1 MLQGKFVHLHVHSEF
16 SLLDGA
22 NRIKDLPVRAKE
34 LGMNAMAITDHG
46 AMFGAIDF
54 YKACKAN
61 DIKPIIG
68 CEVYVAPRNRKDKD
82 PNLDARYS
90 HLILLAK
97 DNQGY
102 KNLATLVSLGYTEG
116 FYYKPRI
123 DHEIIEKYH
132 EGIICLSACLAG
144 EVNQAILAND
154 MEKAKEVALWYKSIF
169 GEDYYLEIQNNG
181 IKEQVLANQKLIQLA
196 RELDIPLVATNDAH
210 YLKREDAYN
219 HEVLLCIQ
227 TGKRMTDEDRMKFD
241 TDELYVKSPE
251 EMSDYFKNVP
261 DAIENTVKIAEKCN
275 VEFEF
280 GHTILPNYDVP
291 QEFATHYDYLEKLT
305 YDGLKNRYGENP
317 SKEILERTEYELSVI
332 KKMGYVDYFL
342 IVWDYIHY
350 AKTHNIPVG
359 PGRGSGAGSIVAYS
373 IEITDIDPIQYNL
386 IFERFLN
393 PERISMPD
401 FDVDFCYEKRDKV
414 IEYVEQ
420 KYGKDHVS
428 QIITFGTMS
437 ARMVIRDVARVLD
450 MPYAE
455 ADKLAKMIPNEI
467 HITIKKAMEQN
478 KELKELYD
486 TDEEIK
492 KMLNIAMALEGM
504 PRQAST
510 HACGIVITKEPV
522 VSYVPLY
529 VRDGAISTQYIMT
542 TLEELGLLKMDFLA
556 LEKLNIIS
564 KVSKKIKN
572 FNINNIPLDD
582 KKTLK
587 IFYDADTDDIFQ
599 FESSYAKSVLDKLK
613 ITSFNELTVSLALVR
628 PGANKQIDE
637 YLKNKKEGINLTGD
651 LADIL
656 GATYGT
662 IIYQEQVM
670 KIFEKVGGYSLFE
683 ADDIRVAISK
693 KKEDII
699 NAQHDK
705 FVSGG
710 IKNGYS
716 KEFVEKLFNKIKE
729 FGGYGFNKSHSVAYA
744 LVSYQMAYLK
754 ANYPKEFMFYL
765 LENNKDISKCEKI
778 LSSLKNSGYKLLK
791 PNINYSIDKY
801 AEKNGYILL
810 PLNIIRGLNDDI
822 ISKIIRVRE
831 NGFNDIFDFF
841 VKTNSFLNNETY
853 LILIK
858 SGALDIFKIN
868 KQTMIKNIDV
878 ILNYASIYSDGLGKP
893 ILIKY
898 PEYDEAT
905 LREFEVLSY
914 GMYITNHPCSKY
926 KDVIKVE
933 NIKNYLFKN
942 INMVLLI
949 KNIRTIKDKKGG
961 EMAFLECEDETGK
974 VNLTMFSSLYAKNND
989 LKVNELIRVNVKVS
1003 KRFDKLNVLV
1013 NNIKRK

>member
-1 MLQGKFVHLHVHSEF
+1 MKEKKLIPLKITTEY
-16 SLLDGA
+16 SLLKSL
-22 NRIKDLPVRAKE
+22 IKLPDLISFLLENNIKE
-34 LGMNAMAITDHG
+34 CAICDENLNG
-46 AMFGAIDF
+46 FMDF
-54 YKACKAN
+54 YLKCKEN
-61 DIKPIIG
+61 NIKPIIG
-68 CEVYVAPRNRKDKD
+68 LDTVYESMHIYVYAKNYLGYQELLKIDYLKDNMNLSYLENSNLLVIIPFKSIDIYEKLKYKDNVYIGFCNDIEKNNALLISDKIVYVDNVRCLFKKDISYLKYLKML
-82 PNLDARYS
+82 N
-90 HLILLAK
+90 
-97 DNQGY
+97 DNFVY
-102 KNLATLVSLGYTEG
+102 NDNA
-116 FYYKPRI
+116 YYKT
-123 DHEIIEKYH
+123 
-132 EGIICLSACLAG
+132 S
-144 EVNQAILAND
+144 
-154 MEKAKEVALWYKSIF
+154 SF
-169 GEDYYLEIQNNG
+169 EDIQTTYEFSKQINLEIPFDKKYIPKYNNSDNNYEYLKKLCILG
-181 IKEQVLANQKLIQLA
+181 LNKRFNGKVSNKYKERILY
-196 RELDIPLVATNDAH
+196 ELD
-210 YLKREDAYN
+210 
-219 HEVLLCIQ
+219 
-227 TGKRMTDEDRMKFD
+227 
-241 TDELYVKSPE
+241 
-251 EMSDYFKNVP
+251 
-261 DAIENTVKIAEKCN
+261 
-275 VEFEF
+275 
-280 GHTILPNYDVP
+280 
-291 QEFATHYDYLEKLT
+291 
-305 YDGLKNRYGENP
+305 
-317 SKEILERTEYELSVI
+317 VI
-332 KKMGYVDYFL
+332 NKMGFVDYFL
-342 IVWDYIHY
+342 IVYDYVLY
-350 AKTHNIPVG
+350 AKKNDIFVG
-359 PGRGSGAGSIVAYS
+359 PGRGSAAGSLVSYS
-373 IEITDIDPIQYNL
+373 LGITNIDPIKYDL
-386 IFERFLN
+386 LFERFLN
-393 PERISMPD
+393 INRKKMPD
-401 FDVDFCYEKRDKV
+401 IDIDFESDKRINM
-414 IEYVEQ
+414 IEYVKN
-420 KYGKDHVS
+420 KYGFDKVAVGL
-428 QIITFGTMS
+428 TFNNYK
-437 ARMVIRDVARVLD
+437 AKLILRD
-450 MPYAE
+450 
-455 ADKLAKMIPNEI
+455 LAKLLKVDSNVFDKFIKNINSSLSLKENYQNEKV
-467 HITIKKAMEQN
+467 KKYIEMYS
-478 KELKELYD
+478 ELKNLYD
-486 TDEEIK
+486 ISYH
-492 KMLNIAMALEGM
+492 LEGLKKNT
-504 PRQAST
+504 ST
-510 HACGIVITKEPV
+510 HAAGVIISSEKLGKIIPISNEDGTLKTGIEMP
-522 VSYVPLY
+522 Y
-529 VRDGAISTQYIMT
+529 
-542 TLEELGLLKMDFLA
+542 LEKMGLLKMDFLA

-613 ITSFNELTVSLALVR
+613 ITSFNELIVSLALVR

-656 GATYGT
+656 GSTYGT

-778 LSSLKNSGYKLLK
+778 LSLLKNSGYKLLK

-810 PLNIIRGLNDDI
+810 PFNIIRGLNDDI

-841 VKTNSFLNNETY
+841 VKTNSFLNKETY

-898 PEYDEAT
+898 PEYDDTT
-905 LREFEVLSY
+905 LREFEILSY

-949 KNIRTIKDKKGG
+949 KSIRTIKDKKGG

-989 LKVNELIRVNVKVS
+989 LKANELIIVNVKVS

>member
-1 MLQGKFVHLHVHSEF
+1 MKEKKLIPLKITTEY
-16 SLLDGA
+16 SLLKSL
-22 NRIKDLPVRAKE
+22 IKLPDLISFLLENNIKE
-34 LGMNAMAITDHG
+34 CAICDENLNG
-46 AMFGAIDF
+46 FMDF
-54 YKACKAN
+54 YLKCKEN
-61 DIKPIIG
+61 NIKPIIG
-68 CEVYVAPRNRKDKD
+68 LDTVYESMHIYVYAKNYLGYQELLKIDYLKDNMNLSYLENSNLLVIIPFKSIDIYEKLKYKDNVYIGFCNDIEKNNALLISDKIVYVDNVRCLFKKDISYLKYLKML
-82 PNLDARYS
+82 N
-90 HLILLAK
+90 
-97 DNQGY
+97 DNFVY
-102 KNLATLVSLGYTEG
+102 NDNA
-116 FYYKPRI
+116 YYKT
-123 DHEIIEKYH
+123 
-132 EGIICLSACLAG
+132 S
-144 EVNQAILAND
+144 
-154 MEKAKEVALWYKSIF
+154 SF
-169 GEDYYLEIQNNG
+169 EDIQTTYEFSKQINLEIPFDRKYIPKYNNSDNNYEYLKKLCILG
-181 IKEQVLANQKLIQLA
+181 LNKRFNGKVSNKYKERILY
-196 RELDIPLVATNDAH
+196 ELD
-210 YLKREDAYN
+210 
-219 HEVLLCIQ
+219 
-227 TGKRMTDEDRMKFD
+227 
-241 TDELYVKSPE
+241 
-251 EMSDYFKNVP
+251 
-261 DAIENTVKIAEKCN
+261 
-275 VEFEF
+275 
-280 GHTILPNYDVP
+280 
-291 QEFATHYDYLEKLT
+291 
-305 YDGLKNRYGENP
+305 
-317 SKEILERTEYELSVI
+317 VI
-332 KKMGYVDYFL
+332 NKMGFVDYFL
-342 IVWDYIHY
+342 IVYDYVLY
-350 AKTHNIPVG
+350 AKKNDIFVG
-359 PGRGSGAGSIVAYS
+359 PGRGSAAGSLVSYS
-373 IEITDIDPIQYNL
+373 LGITNIDPIKYDL
-386 IFERFLN
+386 LFERFLN
-393 PERISMPD
+393 INRKKMPD
-401 FDVDFCYEKRDKV
+401 IDIDFESDKRINM
-414 IEYVEQ
+414 IEYVKN
-420 KYGKDHVS
+420 KYGFDKVAVGL
-428 QIITFGTMS
+428 TFNNYK
-437 ARMVIRDVARVLD
+437 AKLILRD
-450 MPYAE
+450 
-455 ADKLAKMIPNEI
+455 LAKILKVDSNVFDKFIKNINSSLSLKENYQNEKV
-467 HITIKKAMEQN
+467 KKYIEMYS
-478 KELKELYD
+478 ELKNLYD
-486 TDEEIK
+486 ISYH
-492 KMLNIAMALEGM
+492 LEGLKKNT
-504 PRQAST
+504 ST
-510 HACGIVITKEPV
+510 HAAGVIISSEKLGKIIPISNEDGTLKTGIEMP
-522 VSYVPLY
+522 Y
-529 VRDGAISTQYIMT
+529 
-542 TLEELGLLKMDFLA
+542 LEKMGLLKMDFLA

-841 VKTNSFLNNETY
+841 VKTNSFLNKETY

-898 PEYDEAT
+898 PEYDDAT
-905 LREFEVLSY
+905 LREFEILSY

-949 KNIRTIKDKKGG
+949 KSIQTIKDKKGG

-989 LKVNELIRVNVKVS
+989 LKANELIIVNVKVS

>member
-1 MLQGKFVHLHVHSEF
+1 MKEKKLIPLKITTEY
-16 SLLDGA
+16 SLLKSL
-22 NRIKDLPVRAKE
+22 IKLPDLISFLLENNIKE
-34 LGMNAMAITDHG
+34 CAICDENLNG
-46 AMFGAIDF
+46 FMDF
-54 YKACKAN
+54 YLKCKKN
-61 DIKPIIG
+61 NIKPIIG
-68 CEVYVAPRNRKDKD
+68 LDTVYESMHIYVYAKNYLGYQELLKIDYLKDNMNLSYLENSNLLVIIPFKSIDIYEKLKYKDNVYIGFCNDIEKNNALLISDKIVYVDNVRCLFKKDISYLKYLKML
-82 PNLDARYS
+82 N
-90 HLILLAK
+90 
-97 DNQGY
+97 DNFVY
-102 KNLATLVSLGYTEG
+102 NDNA
-116 FYYKPRI
+116 YYKT
-123 DHEIIEKYH
+123 
-132 EGIICLSACLAG
+132 S
-144 EVNQAILAND
+144 
-154 MEKAKEVALWYKSIF
+154 SF
-169 GEDYYLEIQNNG
+169 EDIQTTYEFSKQINLEIPFDKKYIPKYNNSDNNYEYLKKLCILG
-181 IKEQVLANQKLIQLA
+181 LNKRFNGKVSNKYKERILY
-196 RELDIPLVATNDAH
+196 ELD
-210 YLKREDAYN
+210 
-219 HEVLLCIQ
+219 
-227 TGKRMTDEDRMKFD
+227 
-241 TDELYVKSPE
+241 
-251 EMSDYFKNVP
+251 
-261 DAIENTVKIAEKCN
+261 
-275 VEFEF
+275 
-280 GHTILPNYDVP
+280 
-291 QEFATHYDYLEKLT
+291 
-305 YDGLKNRYGENP
+305 
-317 SKEILERTEYELSVI
+317 VI
-332 KKMGYVDYFL
+332 NKMGFVDYFL
-342 IVWDYIHY
+342 IVYDYVLY
-350 AKTHNIPVG
+350 AKKNDIFVG
-359 PGRGSGAGSIVAYS
+359 PGRGSAAGSLVSYS
-373 IEITDIDPIQYNL
+373 LGITNIDPIKYDL
-386 IFERFLN
+386 LFERFLN
-393 PERISMPD
+393 INRKKMPD
-401 FDVDFCYEKRDKV
+401 IDIDFESDKRINM
-414 IEYVEQ
+414 IEYVKN
-420 KYGKDHVS
+420 KYGFDKVAVGL
-428 QIITFGTMS
+428 TFNNYK
-437 ARMVIRDVARVLD
+437 AKLILRD
-450 MPYAE
+450 
-455 ADKLAKMIPNEI
+455 LAKILKVDSNVFDKFIKNINSSLSLKENYQNEKV
-467 HITIKKAMEQN
+467 KKYIEMYS
-478 KELKELYD
+478 ELKNLYD
-486 TDEEIK
+486 ISYH
-492 KMLNIAMALEGM
+492 LEGLKKNT
-504 PRQAST
+504 ST
-510 HACGIVITKEPV
+510 HAAGVIISSEKLGKIIPISNEDGTLKTGIEMP
-522 VSYVPLY
+522 Y
-529 VRDGAISTQYIMT
+529 
-542 TLEELGLLKMDFLA
+542 LEKMGLLKMDFLA

-613 ITSFNELTVSLALVR
+613 ITSFNELIVSLALVR

-651 LADIL
+651 LTDIL
-656 GATYGT
+656 GSTYGT

-710 IKNGYS
+710 IKNGYT
-716 KEFVEKLFNKIKE
+716 KEFLEKLFNKIKE
-729 FGGYGFNKSHSVAYA
+729 FGGYVFNKSHSVAYA

-841 VKTNSFLNNETY
+841 VKTNSFLNKETY

-898 PEYDEAT
+898 PEYDDTT
-905 LREFEVLSY
+905 LREFEILSY

-949 KNIRTIKDKKGG
+949 KSIRTIKDKKGG

-989 LKVNELIRVNVKVS
+989 LKANELIIVNVKVS

>member
-1 MLQGKFVHLHVHSEF
+1 MKEKKLIPLKITTEY
-16 SLLDGA
+16 SLLKSL
-22 NRIKDLPVRAKE
+22 IKLPDLISFLNENNIKE
-34 LGMNAMAITDHG
+34 CAICDENLNG
-46 AMFGAIDF
+46 FMDF
-54 YKACKAN
+54 YLKCKEN
-61 DIKPIIG
+61 NIKPIIG
-68 CEVYVAPRNRKDKD
+68 LDTVYESMHIYVYAKNYLGYQELLKIDYLKDNMNLSYLENPNLLVIIPFKSIDIYEKLKYKDNVYIGFCNDIEKNNALLISDKIVYVDNVRCLYKKDIPYLKYLKML
-82 PNLDARYS
+82 N
-90 HLILLAK
+90 
-97 DNQGY
+97 DNFVY
-102 KNLATLVSLGYTEG
+102 NDNA
-116 FYYKPRI
+116 YYKT
-123 DHEIIEKYH
+123 
-132 EGIICLSACLAG
+132 S
-144 EVNQAILAND
+144 
-154 MEKAKEVALWYKSIF
+154 SF
-169 GEDYYLEIQNNG
+169 EDIQTTYEFSKQINLEIPFDKKYIPKYNNSDNNYEYLKKLCILG
-181 IKEQVLANQKLIQLA
+181 LNKRFNGKVSNKYKERILY
-196 RELDIPLVATNDAH
+196 ELD
-210 YLKREDAYN
+210 
-219 HEVLLCIQ
+219 
-227 TGKRMTDEDRMKFD
+227 
-241 TDELYVKSPE
+241 
-251 EMSDYFKNVP
+251 
-261 DAIENTVKIAEKCN
+261 
-275 VEFEF
+275 
-280 GHTILPNYDVP
+280 
-291 QEFATHYDYLEKLT
+291 
-305 YDGLKNRYGENP
+305 
-317 SKEILERTEYELSVI
+317 VI
-332 KKMGYVDYFL
+332 NKMGFVDYFL
-342 IVWDYIHY
+342 IVYDYVLY
-350 AKTHNIPVG
+350 AKKNDIFVG
-359 PGRGSGAGSIVAYS
+359 PGRGSAAGSLVSYS
-373 IEITDIDPIQYNL
+373 LGITNIDPIKYDL
-386 IFERFLN
+386 LFERFLN
-393 PERISMPD
+393 INRKKMPD
-401 FDVDFCYEKRDKV
+401 IDIDFESDKRINM
-414 IEYVEQ
+414 IEYVKN
-420 KYGKDHVS
+420 KYGFDKVAVGL
-428 QIITFGTMS
+428 TFNNYK
-437 ARMVIRDVARVLD
+437 AKLILRD
-450 MPYAE
+450 
-455 ADKLAKMIPNEI
+455 LAKLLKVDSNVFDKFIKNINSSLSLKENYQNEKV
-467 HITIKKAMEQN
+467 KKYIEMYS
-478 KELKELYD
+478 ELKNLYD
-486 TDEEIK
+486 ISYH
-492 KMLNIAMALEGM
+492 LEGLKKNT
-504 PRQAST
+504 ST
-510 HACGIVITKEPV
+510 HAAGVIISSEKLGKIIPISNEDGTLKTGIEMP
-522 VSYVPLY
+522 Y
-529 VRDGAISTQYIMT
+529 
-542 TLEELGLLKMDFLA
+542 LEKMGLLKMDFLA

-637 YLKNKKEGINLTGD
+637 YLKNKKEGINLAGD
-651 LADIL
+651 LTDIL
-656 GATYGT
+656 GSTYGT

-831 NGFNDIFDFF
+831 NGFDDIFDFF
-841 VKTNSFLNNETY
+841 VKTNSFLNKETY

-893 ILIKY
+893 ILTKY
-898 PEYDEAT
+898 PEYDDTT
-905 LREFEVLSY
+905 LREFEILSY

-942 INMVLLI
+942 VNMVLLI
-949 KNIRTIKDKKGG
+949 KSIRNIKDKKGG

>member
-1 MLQGKFVHLHVHSEF
+1 MKEKKLIPLKITTEY
-16 SLLDGA
+16 SLLKSL
-22 NRIKDLPVRAKE
+22 IKLPDLISFLNENNIKE
-34 LGMNAMAITDHG
+34 CAICDENLNG
-46 AMFGAIDF
+46 FMDF
-54 YKACKAN
+54 YLKCKEN
-61 DIKPIIG
+61 NIKPIIG
-68 CEVYVAPRNRKDKD
+68 LDTVYESMHIYVYAKNYLGYQELLKIDYLKDNMNLSYLENSNLLVIIPFKSIDIYEKLKYKDNVYIGFCNDIEKNNALLISDKIVYVDNVRCLFKKDISYLKYLKML
-82 PNLDARYS
+82 N
-90 HLILLAK
+90 
-97 DNQGY
+97 DNFVY
-102 KNLATLVSLGYTEG
+102 NDNA
-116 FYYKPRI
+116 YYKT
-123 DHEIIEKYH
+123 
-132 EGIICLSACLAG
+132 S
-144 EVNQAILAND
+144 
-154 MEKAKEVALWYKSIF
+154 SF
-169 GEDYYLEIQNNG
+169 EDIQTTYEFSKQINLEIPFDKKYIPKYNNSDNNYEYLKKLCILG
-181 IKEQVLANQKLIQLA
+181 LNKRFNGKVSNKYKERILY
-196 RELDIPLVATNDAH
+196 ELD
-210 YLKREDAYN
+210 
-219 HEVLLCIQ
+219 
-227 TGKRMTDEDRMKFD
+227 
-241 TDELYVKSPE
+241 
-251 EMSDYFKNVP
+251 
-261 DAIENTVKIAEKCN
+261 
-275 VEFEF
+275 
-280 GHTILPNYDVP
+280 
-291 QEFATHYDYLEKLT
+291 
-305 YDGLKNRYGENP
+305 
-317 SKEILERTEYELSVI
+317 VI
-332 KKMGYVDYFL
+332 NKMGFVDYFL
-342 IVWDYIHY
+342 IVYDYVLY
-350 AKTHNIPVG
+350 AKKNDIFVG
-359 PGRGSGAGSIVAYS
+359 PGRGSAAGSLVSYS
-373 IEITDIDPIQYNL
+373 LGITNIDPIKYDL
-386 IFERFLN
+386 LFERFLN
-393 PERISMPD
+393 INRKKMPD
-401 FDVDFCYEKRDKV
+401 IDIDFESDKRINM
-414 IEYVEQ
+414 IEYVKN
-420 KYGKDHVS
+420 KYGFDKVAVGL
-428 QIITFGTMS
+428 TFNNYK
-437 ARMVIRDVARVLD
+437 AKLILRD
-450 MPYAE
+450 
-455 ADKLAKMIPNEI
+455 LAKILKVDSNVFDKFIKNINSSLSLKENYQNEKV
-467 HITIKKAMEQN
+467 KKYIEMYS
-478 KELKELYD
+478 ELKNLYD
-486 TDEEIK
+486 ISYH
-492 KMLNIAMALEGM
+492 LEGLKKNT
-504 PRQAST
+504 ST
-510 HACGIVITKEPV
+510 HAAGVIISSEKLGKIIPISNEDGTLKTGIEMP
-522 VSYVPLY
+522 Y
-529 VRDGAISTQYIMT
+529 
-542 TLEELGLLKMDFLA
+542 LEKMGLLKMDFLA

-637 YLKNKKEGINLTGD
+637 YLKNKKGGINLTGY
-651 LADIL
+651 LTDIL
-656 GATYGT
+656 GSTYGT

-705 FVSGG
+705 FVFGG

-716 KEFVEKLFNKIKE
+716 KEFIEKLFNKIKE

-822 ISKIIRVRE
+822 INKIIRVRE

-898 PEYDEAT
+898 PEYDDTT
-905 LREFEVLSY
+905 LREFEILSY

-949 KNIRTIKDKKGG
+949 KSIRTIKDKKGG

-989 LKVNELIRVNVKVS
+989 LKVNELIIVNVKVS

>member
-1 MLQGKFVHLHVHSEF
+1 MEEKKLIPLKITTEY
-16 SLLDGA
+16 SLLKSL
-22 NRIKDLPVRAKE
+22 IKLPDLISFLNENNIKE
-34 LGMNAMAITDHG
+34 CAICDENLNG
-46 AMFGAIDF
+46 FMDF
-54 YKACKAN
+54 YLKCKEN
-61 DIKPIIG
+61 NIKPIIG
-68 CEVYVAPRNRKDKD
+68 LDTVYESMHIYVYAKNYLGYQELLKIDYLKDNMNLSYLENPNLLVIIPFRSIDIYEKLKYKDNVYIGFCNNIEKNNALLISDKIVYVDNVRCLFKKDISYLKYLKML
-82 PNLDARYS
+82 N
-90 HLILLAK
+90 
-97 DNQGY
+97 DNFVY
-102 KNLATLVSLGYTEG
+102 NDNA
-116 FYYKPRI
+116 YYKT
-123 DHEIIEKYH
+123 
-132 EGIICLSACLAG
+132 S
-144 EVNQAILAND
+144 
-154 MEKAKEVALWYKSIF
+154 SF
-169 GEDYYLEIQNNG
+169 EDIQTTYEFSKQINLEIPFDKKYIPKFNNSDNNYEYLKKLCILG
-181 IKEQVLANQKLIQLA
+181 LNKRFNGKVSNKYKERILY
-196 RELDIPLVATNDAH
+196 ELD
-210 YLKREDAYN
+210 
-219 HEVLLCIQ
+219 
-227 TGKRMTDEDRMKFD
+227 
-241 TDELYVKSPE
+241 
-251 EMSDYFKNVP
+251 
-261 DAIENTVKIAEKCN
+261 
-275 VEFEF
+275 
-280 GHTILPNYDVP
+280 
-291 QEFATHYDYLEKLT
+291 
-305 YDGLKNRYGENP
+305 
-317 SKEILERTEYELSVI
+317 VI
-332 KKMGYVDYFL
+332 NKMGFVDYFL
-342 IVWDYIHY
+342 IVYDYVLY
-350 AKTHNIPVG
+350 AKKNDIFVG
-359 PGRGSGAGSIVAYS
+359 PGRGSAAGSLVSYS
-373 IEITDIDPIQYNL
+373 LGITNIDPIKYDL
-386 IFERFLN
+386 LFERFLN
-393 PERISMPD
+393 INRKKMPD
-401 FDVDFCYEKRDKV
+401 IDIDFESYKRINM
-414 IEYVEQ
+414 IEYVKN
-420 KYGKDHVS
+420 KYGFDKVAVGL
-428 QIITFGTMS
+428 TFNNYK
-437 ARMVIRDVARVLD
+437 AKLILRD
-450 MPYAE
+450 
-455 ADKLAKMIPNEI
+455 LAKILKVDSNVFDKFIKNINSSLSLKENYQNEKV
-467 HITIKKAMEQN
+467 KKYIEMYS
-478 KELKELYD
+478 ELKNLYD
-486 TDEEIK
+486 ISYH
-492 KMLNIAMALEGM
+492 LEGLKKNT
-504 PRQAST
+504 ST
-510 HACGIVITKEPV
+510 HAAGVIISSEKLGKIIPISNEDGTLKTGIEMP
-522 VSYVPLY
+522 Y
-529 VRDGAISTQYIMT
+529 
-542 TLEELGLLKMDFLA
+542 LEKMGLLKMDFLA

-613 ITSFNELTVSLALVR
+613 ITSFNELIVSLALVR

-651 LADIL
+651 LTGIL
-656 GATYGT
+656 SSTYGT

-705 FVSGG
+705 FVYGG

-765 LENNKDISKCEKI
+765 LENNKDISKCEKM

-810 PLNIIRGLNDDI
+810 PLNIIRGLTDDI
-822 ISKIIRVRE
+822 INKIIRVRE

-841 VKTNSFLNNETY
+841 VKTNSFLNKETY

-898 PEYDEAT
+898 PEYDDTT

-949 KNIRTIKDKKGG
+949 KSIRTIKDKKGG

-989 LKVNELIRVNVKVS
+989 LKVNELIIVNVKVS

>member
-1 MLQGKFVHLHVHSEF
+1 MEEKKLIPLKITTEY
-16 SLLDGA
+16 SLLKSL
-22 NRIKDLPVRAKE
+22 IKLPDLISFLLENNIKE
-34 LGMNAMAITDHG
+34 CSICDENLNGFME
-46 AMFGAIDF
+46 F
-54 YKACKAN
+54 YLKCKEN
-61 DIKPIIG
+61 NIKPIIG
-68 CEVYVAPRNRKDKD
+68 LDTVYESMHIYVYAKNYFGYQQLLKIDYLKNNMKLSYLENPNLLVIIPFKSIDIYEKLKYKDNVYIGFCNDIEKNNALLISDKIVYVDNVRCLYKKDIPYLKYLKML
-82 PNLDARYS
+82 N
-90 HLILLAK
+90 
-97 DNQGY
+97 DNFVYNDNAYY
-102 KNLATLVSLGYTEG
+102 KNSTLENIQTTYEFS
-116 FYYKPRI
+116 KQI
-123 DHEIIEKYH
+123 
-132 EGIICLSACLAG
+132 
-144 EVNQAILAND
+144 N
-154 MEKAKEVALWYKSIF
+154 
-169 GEDYYLEIQNNG
+169 LEIPFDKKYIPKYNNSDNNYEYLKKLCILG
-181 IKEQVLANQKLIQLA
+181 LNKRFDGKVSNKYKERILY
-196 RELDIPLVATNDAH
+196 ELD
-210 YLKREDAYN
+210 
-219 HEVLLCIQ
+219 
-227 TGKRMTDEDRMKFD
+227 
-241 TDELYVKSPE
+241 
-251 EMSDYFKNVP
+251 
-261 DAIENTVKIAEKCN
+261 
-275 VEFEF
+275 
-280 GHTILPNYDVP
+280 
-291 QEFATHYDYLEKLT
+291 
-305 YDGLKNRYGENP
+305 
-317 SKEILERTEYELSVI
+317 VI
-332 KKMGYVDYFL
+332 NKMGFVDYFL
-342 IVWDYIHY
+342 IVYDYVLY
-350 AKTHNIPVG
+350 AKKNDIFVG
-359 PGRGSGAGSIVAYS
+359 PGRGSAAGSLVSYS
-373 IEITDIDPIQYNL
+373 LGITNIDPIKYDL
-386 IFERFLN
+386 LFERFLN
-393 PERISMPD
+393 INRKKMPD
-401 FDVDFCYEKRDKV
+401 IDIDFESDKRINM
-414 IEYVEQ
+414 IEYVKN
-420 KYGKDHVS
+420 KYGFDKVAVGL
-428 QIITFGTMS
+428 TFNNYK
-437 ARMVIRDVARVLD
+437 AKLILRD
-450 MPYAE
+450 
-455 ADKLAKMIPNEI
+455 LAKLLKVDSNVFDKFIKNINSSLSLKENYQNEKV
-467 HITIKKAMEQN
+467 KKYIEMYS
-478 KELKELYD
+478 ELKNLYD
-486 TDEEIK
+486 ISYH
-492 KMLNIAMALEGM
+492 LEGLKKNT
-504 PRQAST
+504 ST
-510 HACGIVITKEPV
+510 HAAGVIISSEKLGKIIPISNEDGTLKTGIEMP
-522 VSYVPLY
+522 Y
-529 VRDGAISTQYIMT
+529 
-542 TLEELGLLKMDFLA
+542 LEKMGLLKMDFLA

-651 LADIL
+651 LTDIL

-878 ILNYASIYSDGLGKP
+878 ILNYASIYSEGLGKP
-893 ILIKY
+893 ILTKY
-898 PEYDEAT
+898 PEYDEVT
-905 LREFEVLSY
+905 LREFEILSY

-949 KNIRTIKDKKGG
+949 KSIRTIKDKKGG

-989 LKVNELIRVNVKVS
+989 LKVNELIIVNVKVS

>member
-1 MLQGKFVHLHVHSEF
+1 MKEKKLIPLKITTEY
-16 SLLDGA
+16 SLLKSL
-22 NRIKDLPVRAKE
+22 IKLPDLISFLNENNIKE
-34 LGMNAMAITDHG
+34 CAICDENLNG
-46 AMFGAIDF
+46 FMDF
-54 YKACKAN
+54 YLKCKEN
-61 DIKPIIG
+61 NIKPIIG
-68 CEVYVAPRNRKDKD
+68 LDTVYESMHIYAYAKNYFGYQQLLKIDYLKNNMKLSYLENSNLLVIIPFKSIDIYEKLKYKDNVYIGFCNDIEKNNALLISDKIVYVDNVRCLFKKDISYLKYLKML
-82 PNLDARYS
+82 N
-90 HLILLAK
+90 
-97 DNQGY
+97 DNFVY
-102 KNLATLVSLGYTEG
+102 NDNA
-116 FYYKPRI
+116 YYKT
-123 DHEIIEKYH
+123 
-132 EGIICLSACLAG
+132 S
-144 EVNQAILAND
+144 
-154 MEKAKEVALWYKSIF
+154 SF
-169 GEDYYLEIQNNG
+169 EDIQTTYEFSKQINLEIPFDKKYIPKFNNSDNNYEYLKKLCILG
-181 IKEQVLANQKLIQLA
+181 LNKRFNGKVSNKYKERILY
-196 RELDIPLVATNDAH
+196 ELD
-210 YLKREDAYN
+210 
-219 HEVLLCIQ
+219 
-227 TGKRMTDEDRMKFD
+227 
-241 TDELYVKSPE
+241 
-251 EMSDYFKNVP
+251 
-261 DAIENTVKIAEKCN
+261 
-275 VEFEF
+275 
-280 GHTILPNYDVP
+280 
-291 QEFATHYDYLEKLT
+291 
-305 YDGLKNRYGENP
+305 
-317 SKEILERTEYELSVI
+317 VI
-332 KKMGYVDYFL
+332 NKMGFVDYFL
-342 IVWDYIHY
+342 IVYDYVLY
-350 AKTHNIPVG
+350 AKKNDIFVG
-359 PGRGSGAGSIVAYS
+359 PGRGSAAGSLVSYS
-373 IEITDIDPIQYNL
+373 LGITNIDPIKYGL
-386 IFERFLN
+386 LFERFLN
-393 PERISMPD
+393 INRKKMPD
-401 FDVDFCYEKRDKV
+401 IDIDFESDKRINM
-414 IEYVEQ
+414 IEYVKN
-420 KYGKDHVS
+420 KYGFDKVAVGL
-428 QIITFGTMS
+428 TFNNYK
-437 ARMVIRDVARVLD
+437 AKLILRD
-450 MPYAE
+450 
-455 ADKLAKMIPNEI
+455 LAKLLKVDSNVFDKFIKNINSSLSLKENYQNEKV
-467 HITIKKAMEQN
+467 KKYIEMYS
-478 KELKELYD
+478 ELKNLYD
-486 TDEEIK
+486 ISYH
-492 KMLNIAMALEGM
+492 LEGLKKNT
-504 PRQAST
+504 ST
-510 HACGIVITKEPV
+510 HAAGVIISSEKLGKIIPISNEDGTLKTGIEMP
-522 VSYVPLY
+522 Y
-529 VRDGAISTQYIMT
+529 
-542 TLEELGLLKMDFLA
+542 LEKMGLLKMDFLA

-791 PNINYSIDKY
+791 PNINYSMDKY

-841 VKTNSFLNNETY
+841 VKTNSFLNKETY

-898 PEYDEAT
+898 PEYDEVT
-905 LREFEVLSY
+905 LREFEILSY

-949 KNIRTIKDKKGG
+949 KSIRTIKDKKGG

>member
-1 MLQGKFVHLHVHSEF
+1 MEEKKLIPLKITTEY
-16 SLLDGA
+16 SLLKSL
-22 NRIKDLPVRAKE
+22 IKLPDLISFLNENNIKE
-34 LGMNAMAITDHG
+34 CAICDENLNG
-46 AMFGAIDF
+46 FMDF
-54 YKACKAN
+54 YLKCKEN
-61 DIKPIIG
+61 NIKPIIG
-68 CEVYVAPRNRKDKD
+68 LDTIYESMHIYVYAKNYLGYQELLKIDYLKDNMNLSYLENPNLLVIIPFKSIDIYEKLKYKDNVYIGFCNNIEKNNALLISDKIVYVDNVRCLFKKDISYLKYLKML
-82 PNLDARYS
+82 N
-90 HLILLAK
+90 
-97 DNQGY
+97 DNFVY
-102 KNLATLVSLGYTEG
+102 NDNA
-116 FYYKPRI
+116 YYKT
-123 DHEIIEKYH
+123 
-132 EGIICLSACLAG
+132 S
-144 EVNQAILAND
+144 
-154 MEKAKEVALWYKSIF
+154 SF
-169 GEDYYLEIQNNG
+169 EDIQTTYEFSKQINLEIPFDKKYIPKFNNSDNNYEYLKKLCILG
-181 IKEQVLANQKLIQLA
+181 LNKRFNGKVSNKYKERILY
-196 RELDIPLVATNDAH
+196 ELD
-210 YLKREDAYN
+210 
-219 HEVLLCIQ
+219 
-227 TGKRMTDEDRMKFD
+227 
-241 TDELYVKSPE
+241 
-251 EMSDYFKNVP
+251 
-261 DAIENTVKIAEKCN
+261 
-275 VEFEF
+275 
-280 GHTILPNYDVP
+280 
-291 QEFATHYDYLEKLT
+291 
-305 YDGLKNRYGENP
+305 
-317 SKEILERTEYELSVI
+317 VI
-332 KKMGYVDYFL
+332 NKMGFVDYFL
-342 IVWDYIHY
+342 IVYDYVLY
-350 AKTHNIPVG
+350 AKKNDIFVG
-359 PGRGSGAGSIVAYS
+359 PGRGSAAGSLVSYS
-373 IEITDIDPIQYNL
+373 LGITNIDPIKYDL
-386 IFERFLN
+386 LFERFLN
-393 PERISMPD
+393 INRKKMPD
-401 FDVDFCYEKRDKV
+401 IDIDFESDKRINM
-414 IEYVEQ
+414 IEYVKN
-420 KYGKDHVS
+420 KYGFDKVAVGL
-428 QIITFGTMS
+428 TFNNYK
-437 ARMVIRDVARVLD
+437 AKLILRD
-450 MPYAE
+450 
-455 ADKLAKMIPNEI
+455 LAKILKVDSNVFDKFIKNINSSLSLKENYQNEKV
-467 HITIKKAMEQN
+467 KKYIEMYS
-478 KELKELYD
+478 ELKNLYD
-486 TDEEIK
+486 ISYH
-492 KMLNIAMALEGM
+492 LEGLKKNT
-504 PRQAST
+504 ST
-510 HACGIVITKEPV
+510 HAAGVIISSEKLGKIIPISNEDGTLKTGIEMP
-522 VSYVPLY
+522 Y
-529 VRDGAISTQYIMT
+529 
-542 TLEELGLLKMDFLA
+542 LEKIGLLKMDFLA

-651 LADIL
+651 LTGIL
-656 GATYGT
+656 SSTYGT

-705 FVSGG
+705 FVYGG

-754 ANYPKEFMFYL
+754 ANYHKEFMFYL
-765 LENNKDISKCEKI
+765 LENNKDISKCEKM
-778 LSSLKNSGYKLLK
+778 LSSLKSSGYKLLK

-822 ISKIIRVRE
+822 INKIITVRE

-878 ILNYASIYSDGLGKP
+878 ILNYASIYSDGLGQP

-898 PEYDEAT
+898 PEYDDTT
-905 LREFEVLSY
+905 LREFEILSY

-949 KNIRTIKDKKGG
+949 KSIRTIKDKKGG

-989 LKVNELIRVNVKVS
+989 LKVNELIIVNVKVS

>member
-1 MLQGKFVHLHVHSEF
+1 MKEKKLIPLKITTEY
-16 SLLDGA
+16 SLLKSL
-22 NRIKDLPVRAKE
+22 IKLPDLISFLNENNIKE
-34 LGMNAMAITDHG
+34 CAICDENLNG
-46 AMFGAIDF
+46 FMDF
-54 YKACKAN
+54 YLKCKEN
-61 DIKPIIG
+61 NIKPIIG
-68 CEVYVAPRNRKDKD
+68 LDTVYESMHIYVYAKNYLGYQELLKIDYLKDNMNLSYLENPNLLVIIPFKSIDIYEKLKYKDNVYIGFCNDIEKNNALLISDKIVYVDNVRCLYKKDIPYLKYLKML
-82 PNLDARYS
+82 N
-90 HLILLAK
+90 
-97 DNQGY
+97 DNFVY
-102 KNLATLVSLGYTEG
+102 NDNA
-116 FYYKPRI
+116 YYKA
-123 DHEIIEKYH
+123 
-132 EGIICLSACLAG
+132 S
-144 EVNQAILAND
+144 
-154 MEKAKEVALWYKSIF
+154 SF
-169 GEDYYLEIQNNG
+169 EDIQTTYEFSKQINLEIPFDKKYIPKFNNSDNNYEYLKKLCILG
-181 IKEQVLANQKLIQLA
+181 LNKRFNGKVSNKYKERILY
-196 RELDIPLVATNDAH
+196 ELD
-210 YLKREDAYN
+210 
-219 HEVLLCIQ
+219 
-227 TGKRMTDEDRMKFD
+227 
-241 TDELYVKSPE
+241 
-251 EMSDYFKNVP
+251 
-261 DAIENTVKIAEKCN
+261 
-275 VEFEF
+275 
-280 GHTILPNYDVP
+280 
-291 QEFATHYDYLEKLT
+291 
-305 YDGLKNRYGENP
+305 
-317 SKEILERTEYELSVI
+317 VI
-332 KKMGYVDYFL
+332 NKMGFVDYFL
-342 IVWDYIHY
+342 IVYDYVLY
-350 AKTHNIPVG
+350 AKKNDIFVG
-359 PGRGSGAGSIVAYS
+359 PGRGSAAGSLVSYS
-373 IEITDIDPIQYNL
+373 LGITNIDPIKYDL
-386 IFERFLN
+386 LFERFLN
-393 PERISMPD
+393 INRKKMPD
-401 FDVDFCYEKRDKV
+401 IDIDFESDKRINM
-414 IEYVEQ
+414 IEYVKN
-420 KYGKDHVS
+420 KYGFDKVAVGL
-428 QIITFGTMS
+428 TFNNYK
-437 ARMVIRDVARVLD
+437 AKLILRD
-450 MPYAE
+450 
-455 ADKLAKMIPNEI
+455 LAKILKVDSNVFDKFIKNINSSLSLKENYQNEKV
-467 HITIKKAMEQN
+467 KKYIEMYS
-478 KELKELYD
+478 ELKNLYD
-486 TDEEIK
+486 ISYH
-492 KMLNIAMALEGM
+492 LEGLKKNT
-504 PRQAST
+504 ST
-510 HACGIVITKEPV
+510 HAAGVIISSEKLGKIIPISNEDGTLKTGIEMP
-522 VSYVPLY
+522 Y
-529 VRDGAISTQYIMT
+529 
-542 TLEELGLLKMDFLA
+542 LEKMGLLKMDFLA

-651 LADIL
+651 LAEIL
-656 GATYGT
+656 GSTYGT

-699 NAQHDK
+699 NAQYDK

-810 PLNIIRGLNDDI
+810 PLNIVRGLNDDI

-898 PEYDEAT
+898 PEYDDTT
-905 LREFEVLSY
+905 LREFEILSY

-989 LKVNELIRVNVKVS
+989 LKVNELIIVNVKVS

>member
-1 MLQGKFVHLHVHSEF
+1 MEEKKLIPLKITTEY
-16 SLLDGA
+16 SLLKSL
-22 NRIKDLPVRAKE
+22 IKLPDLISFLNENNIKE
-34 LGMNAMAITDHG
+34 CAICDENLNG
-46 AMFGAIDF
+46 FMDF
-54 YKACKAN
+54 YLKCKEN
-61 DIKPIIG
+61 NIKPIIG
-68 CEVYVAPRNRKDKD
+68 LDTVYESMHIYVYAKNYLGYQELLKIDYLKDNMNLSYLENPNLLVIIPFKSIDIYEKLKYKDNVYIGFCNDIEKNNALLISDKIVYVDNVRCLFKKDISYLKYLKML
-82 PNLDARYS
+82 N
-90 HLILLAK
+90 
-97 DNQGY
+97 DNFVY
-102 KNLATLVSLGYTEG
+102 NDNA
-116 FYYKPRI
+116 YYKT
-123 DHEIIEKYH
+123 
-132 EGIICLSACLAG
+132 S
-144 EVNQAILAND
+144 
-154 MEKAKEVALWYKSIF
+154 SF
-169 GEDYYLEIQNNG
+169 EDIQTTYEFSKQINLEIPFDKKYIPKFNNSDNNHEYLKKLCILG
-181 IKEQVLANQKLIQLA
+181 LNKRFNGKVSNKYKERILY
-196 RELDIPLVATNDAH
+196 ELD
-210 YLKREDAYN
+210 
-219 HEVLLCIQ
+219 
-227 TGKRMTDEDRMKFD
+227 
-241 TDELYVKSPE
+241 
-251 EMSDYFKNVP
+251 
-261 DAIENTVKIAEKCN
+261 
-275 VEFEF
+275 
-280 GHTILPNYDVP
+280 
-291 QEFATHYDYLEKLT
+291 
-305 YDGLKNRYGENP
+305 
-317 SKEILERTEYELSVI
+317 VI
-332 KKMGYVDYFL
+332 NKMGFVDYFL
-342 IVWDYIHY
+342 IVYDYVLY
-350 AKTHNIPVG
+350 AKKNDIFVG
-359 PGRGSGAGSIVAYS
+359 PGRGSAAGSLVSYS
-373 IEITDIDPIQYNL
+373 LGITNIDPIKYDL
-386 IFERFLN
+386 LFERFLN
-393 PERISMPD
+393 INRKKMPD
-401 FDVDFCYEKRDKV
+401 IDIDFESDKRINM
-414 IEYVEQ
+414 IEYVKN
-420 KYGKDHVS
+420 KYGFDKVAVGL
-428 QIITFGTMS
+428 TFNNYK
-437 ARMVIRDVARVLD
+437 AKLILRD
-450 MPYAE
+450 
-455 ADKLAKMIPNEI
+455 LAKLLKVDSNVFDKFIKNINSSLSLKENYQNEKV
-467 HITIKKAMEQN
+467 KKYIEMYS
-478 KELKELYD
+478 ELKNLYD
-486 TDEEIK
+486 ISYH
-492 KMLNIAMALEGM
+492 LEGLKKNT
-504 PRQAST
+504 ST
-510 HACGIVITKEPV
+510 HAAGVIISSEKLGKIIPISNEDGTLKTGIEMP
-522 VSYVPLY
+522 Y
-529 VRDGAISTQYIMT
+529 
-542 TLEELGLLKMDFLA
+542 LEKMGLLKMDFLA

-564 KVSKKIKN
+564 KVSKKINN

-651 LADIL
+651 LTDIL
-656 GATYGT
+656 GSTYGT

-841 VKTNSFLNNETY
+841 VKTNSFLNKETY

-898 PEYDEAT
+898 PEYDEVT
-905 LREFEVLSY
+905 LREFEILSY

-949 KNIRTIKDKKGG
+949 KSIRTIKDKKGG

>member
-1 MLQGKFVHLHVHSEF
+1 MKEKKLIPLKITTEY
-16 SLLDGA
+16 SLLKSL
-22 NRIKDLPVRAKE
+22 IKLPDLISFLLENNIKE
-34 LGMNAMAITDHG
+34 CAICDENLNG
-46 AMFGAIDF
+46 FMDF
-54 YKACKAN
+54 YLKCKEN
-61 DIKPIIG
+61 NIKPIIG
-68 CEVYVAPRNRKDKD
+68 LDTVYESMHIYVYAKNYLGYQELLKIDYLKDNMNLSYLENSNLLVIIPFKSIDIYEKLKYKDNVYIGFCNDIEKNNALLISDKIVYVDNVRCLFKKDISYLKYLKML
-82 PNLDARYS
+82 N
-90 HLILLAK
+90 
-97 DNQGY
+97 DNFVY
-102 KNLATLVSLGYTEG
+102 NDNA
-116 FYYKPRI
+116 YYKT
-123 DHEIIEKYH
+123 
-132 EGIICLSACLAG
+132 S
-144 EVNQAILAND
+144 
-154 MEKAKEVALWYKSIF
+154 SF
-169 GEDYYLEIQNNG
+169 EDIQTTYEFSKQINLEIPFDRKYIPKYNNSDNNYEYLKKLCILG
-181 IKEQVLANQKLIQLA
+181 LNKRFNGKVSNKYKERILY
-196 RELDIPLVATNDAH
+196 ELD
-210 YLKREDAYN
+210 
-219 HEVLLCIQ
+219 
-227 TGKRMTDEDRMKFD
+227 
-241 TDELYVKSPE
+241 
-251 EMSDYFKNVP
+251 
-261 DAIENTVKIAEKCN
+261 
-275 VEFEF
+275 
-280 GHTILPNYDVP
+280 
-291 QEFATHYDYLEKLT
+291 
-305 YDGLKNRYGENP
+305 
-317 SKEILERTEYELSVI
+317 VI
-332 KKMGYVDYFL
+332 NKMGFVDYFL
-342 IVWDYIHY
+342 IVYDYVLY
-350 AKTHNIPVG
+350 AKKNDIFVG
-359 PGRGSGAGSIVAYS
+359 PGRGSAAGSLVSYS
-373 IEITDIDPIQYNL
+373 LGITNIDPIKYDL
-386 IFERFLN
+386 LFERFLN
-393 PERISMPD
+393 INRKKMPD
-401 FDVDFCYEKRDKV
+401 IDIDFESDKRINM
-414 IEYVEQ
+414 IEYVKN
-420 KYGKDHVS
+420 KYGFDKVAVGL
-428 QIITFGTMS
+428 TFNNYK
-437 ARMVIRDVARVLD
+437 AKLILRD
-450 MPYAE
+450 
-455 ADKLAKMIPNEI
+455 LAKILKVDSNVFDKFIKNINSSLSLKENYQNEKV
-467 HITIKKAMEQN
+467 KKYIEMYS
-478 KELKELYD
+478 ELKNLYD
-486 TDEEIK
+486 ISYH
-492 KMLNIAMALEGM
+492 LEGLKKNT
-504 PRQAST
+504 ST
-510 HACGIVITKEPV
+510 HAAGVIISSEKLGKIIPITNEDGTLKTGIEMP
-522 VSYVPLY
+522 Y
-529 VRDGAISTQYIMT
+529 
-542 TLEELGLLKMDFLA
+542 LEKIGLLKMDFLA

-613 ITSFNELTVSLALVR
+613 ITSFNELIVSLALVR

-656 GATYGT
+656 GSTYGT

-716 KEFVEKLFNKIKE
+716 KEFLEKLFNKIKE

-841 VKTNSFLNNETY
+841 VKTNSFLNKETY

-898 PEYDEAT
+898 PEYDDTT
-905 LREFEVLSY
+905 LREFEILSY

-949 KNIRTIKDKKGG
+949 KSIRTIKDKKGG

-989 LKVNELIRVNVKVS
+989 LKANELIIVNVKVS

>member
-1 MLQGKFVHLHVHSEF
+1 MKEKKLIPLKITTEY
-16 SLLDGA
+16 SLLKSL
-22 NRIKDLPVRAKE
+22 IKLPDLISFLLENNIKE
-34 LGMNAMAITDHG
+34 CAICDENLNG
-46 AMFGAIDF
+46 FMDF
-54 YKACKAN
+54 YLKCKEN
-61 DIKPIIG
+61 NIKPIIG
-68 CEVYVAPRNRKDKD
+68 LDTVYESMHIYVYAKNYLGYQELLKIDYLKDNMNLSYLENSNLLVIIPFKSIDIYEKLKYKDNIYIGFCNDIEKNNALLISDKIVYVDNVRCLFKKDISYLKYLKML
-82 PNLDARYS
+82 N
-90 HLILLAK
+90 
-97 DNQGY
+97 DNFVY
-102 KNLATLVSLGYTEG
+102 NDNA
-116 FYYKPRI
+116 YYKT
-123 DHEIIEKYH
+123 
-132 EGIICLSACLAG
+132 S
-144 EVNQAILAND
+144 
-154 MEKAKEVALWYKSIF
+154 SF
-169 GEDYYLEIQNNG
+169 EDIQTTYEFSKQINLEIPFDKKYIPKYNNSDNNYEYLKKLCILG
-181 IKEQVLANQKLIQLA
+181 LNKRFNGKVSNKYKERILY
-196 RELDIPLVATNDAH
+196 ELD
-210 YLKREDAYN
+210 
-219 HEVLLCIQ
+219 
-227 TGKRMTDEDRMKFD
+227 
-241 TDELYVKSPE
+241 
-251 EMSDYFKNVP
+251 
-261 DAIENTVKIAEKCN
+261 
-275 VEFEF
+275 
-280 GHTILPNYDVP
+280 
-291 QEFATHYDYLEKLT
+291 
-305 YDGLKNRYGENP
+305 
-317 SKEILERTEYELSVI
+317 VI
-332 KKMGYVDYFL
+332 NKMGFVDYFL
-342 IVWDYIHY
+342 IVYDYVLY
-350 AKTHNIPVG
+350 AKKNDIFVG
-359 PGRGSGAGSIVAYS
+359 PGRGSAAGSLVSYS
-373 IEITDIDPIQYNL
+373 LGITNIDPIKYDL
-386 IFERFLN
+386 LFERFLN
-393 PERISMPD
+393 INRKKMPD
-401 FDVDFCYEKRDKV
+401 IDIDFESDKRINM
-414 IEYVEQ
+414 IEYVKN
-420 KYGKDHVS
+420 KYGFDKVAVGL
-428 QIITFGTMS
+428 TFNNYK
-437 ARMVIRDVARVLD
+437 AKLILRD
-450 MPYAE
+450 
-455 ADKLAKMIPNEI
+455 LAKLLKVDSNVFDKFIKNINSSLSLKENYQNEKV
-467 HITIKKAMEQN
+467 KKYIEMYS
-478 KELKELYD
+478 ELKNLYD
-486 TDEEIK
+486 ISYH
-492 KMLNIAMALEGM
+492 LEGLKKNT
-504 PRQAST
+504 ST
-510 HACGIVITKEPV
+510 HAAGVIISSEKLGKIIPISNEDGTLKTGIEMP
-522 VSYVPLY
+522 Y
-529 VRDGAISTQYIMT
+529 
-542 TLEELGLLKMDFLA
+542 LEKMGLLKMDFLA

-613 ITSFNELTVSLALVR
+613 ITSFNELIVSLALVR

-651 LADIL
+651 LNDIL
-656 GATYGT
+656 GSTYGT

-778 LSSLKNSGYKLLK
+778 FSSLKNSGYKLLK

-841 VKTNSFLNNETY
+841 VKTNSFLNKETY

-905 LREFEVLSY
+905 LREFEILSY

-949 KNIRTIKDKKGG
+949 KSIRTIKDKNGG

-989 LKVNELIRVNVKVS
+989 LKANELIIVNVKVS

>member
-1 MLQGKFVHLHVHSEF
+1 MKEKKLIPLKITTEY
-16 SLLDGA
+16 SLLKSL
-22 NRIKDLPVRAKE
+22 IKLPDLISFLLENNIKE
-34 LGMNAMAITDHG
+34 CAICDENLNG
-46 AMFGAIDF
+46 FMDF
-54 YKACKAN
+54 YLKCKEN
-61 DIKPIIG
+61 NIKPIIG
-68 CEVYVAPRNRKDKD
+68 LDTVYESMHIYVYAKNYLGYQELLKIDYLKDNMNLSYLENSNLLVIIPFKSIDIYEKLKYKDNVYIGFCNDIEKNNALLISDKIVYVDNVRCLFKKDISYLKYLKML
-82 PNLDARYS
+82 N
-90 HLILLAK
+90 
-97 DNQGY
+97 DNFVY
-102 KNLATLVSLGYTEG
+102 NDNA
-116 FYYKPRI
+116 YYKT
-123 DHEIIEKYH
+123 
-132 EGIICLSACLAG
+132 S
-144 EVNQAILAND
+144 
-154 MEKAKEVALWYKSIF
+154 SF
-169 GEDYYLEIQNNG
+169 EDIQTTYEFSKQINLEIPFDRKYIPKYNNSDNNYEYLKKLCILG
-181 IKEQVLANQKLIQLA
+181 LNKRFNGKVSNKYKERILY
-196 RELDIPLVATNDAH
+196 ELD
-210 YLKREDAYN
+210 
-219 HEVLLCIQ
+219 
-227 TGKRMTDEDRMKFD
+227 
-241 TDELYVKSPE
+241 
-251 EMSDYFKNVP
+251 
-261 DAIENTVKIAEKCN
+261 
-275 VEFEF
+275 
-280 GHTILPNYDVP
+280 
-291 QEFATHYDYLEKLT
+291 
-305 YDGLKNRYGENP
+305 
-317 SKEILERTEYELSVI
+317 VI
-332 KKMGYVDYFL
+332 NKMGFVDYFL
-342 IVWDYIHY
+342 IVYDYVLY
-350 AKTHNIPVG
+350 AKKNDIFVG
-359 PGRGSGAGSIVAYS
+359 PGRGSAAGSLVSYS
-373 IEITDIDPIQYNL
+373 LGITNIDPIKYDL
-386 IFERFLN
+386 LFERFLN
-393 PERISMPD
+393 INRKKMPD
-401 FDVDFCYEKRDKV
+401 IDIDFESDKRINM
-414 IEYVEQ
+414 IEYVKN
-420 KYGKDHVS
+420 KYGFDKVAVGL
-428 QIITFGTMS
+428 TFNNYK
-437 ARMVIRDVARVLD
+437 AKLILRD
-450 MPYAE
+450 
-455 ADKLAKMIPNEI
+455 LAKILKVDSNVFDKFIKNINSSLSLKENYQNEKV
-467 HITIKKAMEQN
+467 KKYIEMYS
-478 KELKELYD
+478 ELKNLYD
-486 TDEEIK
+486 ISYH
-492 KMLNIAMALEGM
+492 LEGLKKNT
-504 PRQAST
+504 ST
-510 HACGIVITKEPV
+510 HAAGVIISSEKLGKIIPITNEDGTLKTGIEMP
-522 VSYVPLY
+522 Y
-529 VRDGAISTQYIMT
+529 
-542 TLEELGLLKMDFLA
+542 LEKMGLLKMDFLA

-651 LADIL
+651 LNDIL
-656 GATYGT
+656 GSTYGT

-716 KEFVEKLFNKIKE
+716 KEFLEKLFNKIKE

-841 VKTNSFLNNETY
+841 VKTNSFLNKETY

-898 PEYDEAT
+898 PEYDDTT
-905 LREFEVLSY
+905 LREFEILSY

-949 KNIRTIKDKKGG
+949 KSIRTIKDKKGG

-989 LKVNELIRVNVKVS
+989 LKANELIIVNVKVS

>member
-1 MLQGKFVHLHVHSEF
+1 MFTSLYVKTNY
-16 SLLDGA
+16 SLLSSLVSIDNLILYA
-22 NRIKDLPVRAKE
+22 VEHKLSALAICDDNMTSTKIFYDKCIK
-34 LGMNAMAITDHG
+34 N
-46 AMFGAIDF
+46 
-54 YKACKAN
+54 N
-61 DIKPIIG
+61 IKPIIG
-68 CEVYVAPRNRKDKD
+68 LDLKYNNSNILMYAKSFTGYQSLIKLSTISSERDMTITDLETYNNDVVVVLPYKDFALYNELTRLYN
-82 PNLDARYS
+82 NLYIGVLNKIEEKESYKVTKNVVFINKVLYLNKNHEKYLKYLFMIRDSKTIADDVTF
-90 HLILLAK
+90 K
-97 DNQGY
+97 DNY
-102 KNLATLVSLGYTEG
+102 NYMLLSDAISLVSNETLNNTNVIADMCNLELSKRDDLLPVYDTNIDSDQYIVKLSVAGLNKRLGG
-116 FYYKPRI
+116 NVSDVYKRR
-123 DHEIIEKYH
+123 
-132 EGIICLSACLAG
+132 
-144 EVNQAILAND
+144 
-154 MEKAKEVALWYKSIF
+154 
-169 GEDYYLEIQNNG
+169 
-181 IKEQVLANQKLIQLA
+181 LIY
-196 RELDIPLVATNDAH
+196 ELDVI
-210 YLKREDAYN
+210 
-219 HEVLLCIQ
+219 
-227 TGKRMTDEDRMKFD
+227 KRMGF
-241 TDELYVKSPE
+241 S
-251 EMSDYFKNVP
+251 N
-261 DAIENTVKIAEKCN
+261 
-275 VEFEF
+275 
-280 GHTILPNYDVP
+280 
-291 QEFATHYDYLEKLT
+291 
-305 YDGLKNRYGENP
+305 
-317 SKEILERTEYELSVI
+317 
-332 KKMGYVDYFL
+332 YFL
-342 IVWDYIHY
+342 VVYDFIKY
-350 AKTHNIPVG
+350 AKKNNILVG
-359 PGRGSGAGSIVAYS
+359 PGRGSAAGSLVAYS
-373 IEITDIDPIQYNL
+373 LGITEIDPIKYDL
-386 IFERFLN
+386 LFERFLN
-393 PERISMPD
+393 INRKKMPD
-401 FDVDFCYEKRDKV
+401 IDIDFESDKRINM
-414 IEYVEQ
+414 IEYVKN
-420 KYGKDHVS
+420 KYGFDKVAVGL
-428 QIITFGTMS
+428 TFNNYK
-437 ARMVIRDVARVLD
+437 AKLILRD
-450 MPYAE
+450 
-455 ADKLAKMIPNEI
+455 LAKILKVDSNVFDKFIKNINSSLSLKENYQNEKV
-467 HITIKKAMEQN
+467 KKYIEMYS
-478 KELKELYD
+478 ELKNLYD
-486 TDEEIK
+486 ISYH
-492 KMLNIAMALEGM
+492 LEGLKKNT
-504 PRQAST
+504 ST
-510 HACGIVITKEPV
+510 HAAGVIISSEKLGKIIPISNEDGTLKTGIEMP
-522 VSYVPLY
+522 Y
-529 VRDGAISTQYIMT
+529 
-542 TLEELGLLKMDFLA
+542 LEKMGLLKMDFLA

-637 YLKNKKEGINLTGD
+637 YLKNKKEGINLAGD
-651 LADIL
+651 LTDIL
-656 GATYGT
+656 GSTYGT

-831 NGFNDIFDFF
+831 NGFDDIFDFF
-841 VKTNSFLNNETY
+841 VKTNSFLNKETY

-898 PEYDEAT
+898 PEYDEVT
-905 LREFEVLSY
+905 LREFEILSY

-949 KNIRTIKDKKGG
+949 KSIRNIKDKKGG

>member
-1 MLQGKFVHLHVHSEF
+1 MKEKKLIPLKITTEY
-16 SLLDGA
+16 SLLKSL
-22 NRIKDLPVRAKE
+22 IKLPDLISFLNENNIKE
-34 LGMNAMAITDHG
+34 CAICDENLNG
-46 AMFGAIDF
+46 FMDF
-54 YKACKAN
+54 YLKCKEN
-61 DIKPIIG
+61 NIKPIIG
-68 CEVYVAPRNRKDKD
+68 LDTVYESMHIYVYAKNYLGYQELLKIDYLKDNMNLSYLENSNLLVIIPFKSIDIYEKLKYKDNVYIGFCNDIEKNNALLISDKIVYVDNVRCLFKKDISYLKYLKML
-82 PNLDARYS
+82 N
-90 HLILLAK
+90 
-97 DNQGY
+97 DNFVY
-102 KNLATLVSLGYTEG
+102 NDNA
-116 FYYKPRI
+116 YYKT
-123 DHEIIEKYH
+123 
-132 EGIICLSACLAG
+132 S
-144 EVNQAILAND
+144 
-154 MEKAKEVALWYKSIF
+154 SF
-169 GEDYYLEIQNNG
+169 EDIQTTYEFSKQINLEIPFDKKYIPKYNNSDNNYEYLKKLCILG
-181 IKEQVLANQKLIQLA
+181 LNKRFNGKVSNKYKERILY
-196 RELDIPLVATNDAH
+196 ELD
-210 YLKREDAYN
+210 
-219 HEVLLCIQ
+219 
-227 TGKRMTDEDRMKFD
+227 
-241 TDELYVKSPE
+241 
-251 EMSDYFKNVP
+251 
-261 DAIENTVKIAEKCN
+261 
-275 VEFEF
+275 
-280 GHTILPNYDVP
+280 
-291 QEFATHYDYLEKLT
+291 
-305 YDGLKNRYGENP
+305 
-317 SKEILERTEYELSVI
+317 VI
-332 KKMGYVDYFL
+332 NKMGFVDYFL
-342 IVWDYIHY
+342 IVYDYVLY
-350 AKTHNIPVG
+350 AKKNDIFVG
-359 PGRGSGAGSIVAYS
+359 PGRGSAAGSLVSYS
-373 IEITDIDPIQYNL
+373 LGITNIDPIKYDL
-386 IFERFLN
+386 LFERFLN
-393 PERISMPD
+393 INRKKMPD
-401 FDVDFCYEKRDKV
+401 IDIDFESDKRINM
-414 IEYVEQ
+414 IEYVKN
-420 KYGKDHVS
+420 KYGFDKVAVGL
-428 QIITFGTMS
+428 TFNNYK
-437 ARMVIRDVARVLD
+437 AKLILRD
-450 MPYAE
+450 
-455 ADKLAKMIPNEI
+455 LAKLLKVDSNVFDKFIKNINSSLSLKENYQNEKV
-467 HITIKKAMEQN
+467 KKYIEMYS
-478 KELKELYD
+478 ELKNLYD
-486 TDEEIK
+486 ISYH
-492 KMLNIAMALEGM
+492 LEGLKKN
-504 PRQAST
+504 AST
-510 HACGIVITKEPV
+510 HAAGVIISSEKLGKIIPISNEDGTLKTGIEMP
-522 VSYVPLY
+522 Y
-529 VRDGAISTQYIMT
+529 
-542 TLEELGLLKMDFLA
+542 LEKIGLLKMDFLA

-613 ITSFNELTVSLALVR
+613 ITSFNELIVSLALVR

-651 LADIL
+651 LTDIL
-656 GATYGT
+656 GSTYGT

-810 PLNIIRGLNDDI
+810 PFNIIRGLNDDI

-841 VKTNSFLNNETY
+841 VKTNSFLNKETY

-905 LREFEVLSY
+905 LREFEILSY

-949 KNIRTIKDKKGG
+949 KSIRTIKDKKGG

-989 LKVNELIRVNVKVS
+989 LKANELIIVNVKVS

>member
-1 MLQGKFVHLHVHSEF
+1 MKEKKLIPLKITTEY
-16 SLLDGA
+16 SLLKSL
-22 NRIKDLPVRAKE
+22 IKLPDLISFLNENNIKE
-34 LGMNAMAITDHG
+34 CAICDENLNG
-46 AMFGAIDF
+46 FMDF
-54 YKACKAN
+54 YLKCKEN
-61 DIKPIIG
+61 NIKPIIG
-68 CEVYVAPRNRKDKD
+68 LDTIYESMHIYVYAKNYLGYQELLKIDYLKNNMNLSYLENSNLLVIIPFKSIDIYEKLKYKDNVYIGFCNDIEKNNALLISDKIVYVDNVRCLFKKDISYLKYLKML
-82 PNLDARYS
+82 N
-90 HLILLAK
+90 
-97 DNQGY
+97 DNFVY
-102 KNLATLVSLGYTEG
+102 NDNA
-116 FYYKPRI
+116 YYKT
-123 DHEIIEKYH
+123 
-132 EGIICLSACLAG
+132 S
-144 EVNQAILAND
+144 
-154 MEKAKEVALWYKSIF
+154 SF
-169 GEDYYLEIQNNG
+169 EDIHTTYEFSKQINLEIPFDKKYIPKYNNSDNNYKYLKKLCILG
-181 IKEQVLANQKLIQLA
+181 LNKRFNGKVSNKYKERILY
-196 RELDIPLVATNDAH
+196 ELD
-210 YLKREDAYN
+210 
-219 HEVLLCIQ
+219 
-227 TGKRMTDEDRMKFD
+227 
-241 TDELYVKSPE
+241 
-251 EMSDYFKNVP
+251 
-261 DAIENTVKIAEKCN
+261 
-275 VEFEF
+275 
-280 GHTILPNYDVP
+280 
-291 QEFATHYDYLEKLT
+291 
-305 YDGLKNRYGENP
+305 
-317 SKEILERTEYELSVI
+317 VI
-332 KKMGYVDYFL
+332 NKMGFVDYFL
-342 IVWDYIHY
+342 IVYDYVLY
-350 AKTHNIPVG
+350 AKKNDIFVG
-359 PGRGSGAGSIVAYS
+359 PGRGSAAGSLVSYS
-373 IEITDIDPIQYNL
+373 LGITNIDPIKYGL
-386 IFERFLN
+386 LFERFLN
-393 PERISMPD
+393 INRKKMPD
-401 FDVDFCYEKRDKV
+401 IDIDFESDKRINM
-414 IEYVEQ
+414 IEYVKN
-420 KYGKDHVS
+420 KYGFDKVAVGL
-428 QIITFGTMS
+428 TFNNYK
-437 ARMVIRDVARVLD
+437 AKLILRD
-450 MPYAE
+450 
-455 ADKLAKMIPNEI
+455 LAKLLKVDSNVFDKFIKNINSSLSLKENYQNEKV
-467 HITIKKAMEQN
+467 KKYIEMYS
-478 KELKELYD
+478 ELKNLYD
-486 TDEEIK
+486 ISYH
-492 KMLNIAMALEGM
+492 LEGLKKNT
-504 PRQAST
+504 ST
-510 HACGIVITKEPV
+510 HAAGVIISSEKLGKIIPISNEDGTLKTGIEMP
-522 VSYVPLY
+522 Y
-529 VRDGAISTQYIMT
+529 
-542 TLEELGLLKMDFLA
+542 LEKMGLLKMDFLA

-651 LADIL
+651 LTDIL

-810 PLNIIRGLNDDI
+810 PFNIIRGLTDDI

-841 VKTNSFLNNETY
+841 VKTNSFLNKETY

-893 ILIKY
+893 ILTKY
-898 PEYDEAT
+898 PEYDDTT
-905 LREFEVLSY
+905 LREFEILSY

-989 LKVNELIRVNVKVS
+989 LKVNELIIVNVKVS

>member
-1 MLQGKFVHLHVHSEF
+1 MP
-16 SLLDGA
+16 D
-22 NRIKDLPVRAKE
+22 ID
-34 LGMNAMAITDHG
+34 
-46 AMFGAIDF
+46 IDF
-54 YKACKAN
+54 ESDKRINMIEYVKNKYGFDKVAVGLTFNNYKAK
-61 DIKPIIG
+61 
-68 CEVYVAPRNRKDKD
+68 
-82 PNLDARYS
+82 
-90 HLILLAK
+90 LILRDLAK
-97 DNQGY
+97 LLKVDSNVFDKFIKNINSSLSLKENYQNEKVKKY
-102 KNLATLVSLGYTEG
+102 IEMYSELKNLYDISYHLEGLKKNTSTHAAGVIISSEKLGKIIPISNEDGTLKTG
-116 FYYKPRI
+116 
-123 DHEIIEKYH
+123 IE
-132 EGIICLSACLAG
+132 
-144 EVNQAILAND
+144 
-154 MEKAKEVALWYKSIF
+154 M
-169 GEDYYLEIQNNG
+169 
-181 IKEQVLANQKLIQLA
+181 
-196 RELDIPLVATNDAH
+196 P
-210 YLKREDAYN
+210 
-219 HEVLLCIQ
+219 
-227 TGKRMTDEDRMKFD
+227 
-241 TDELYVKSPE
+241 
-251 EMSDYFKNVP
+251 
-261 DAIENTVKIAEKCN
+261 
-275 VEFEF
+275 
-280 GHTILPNYDVP
+280 
-291 QEFATHYDYLEKLT
+291 YLEK
-305 YDGLKNRYGENP
+305 
-317 SKEILERTEYELSVI
+317 
-332 KKMGYVDYFL
+332 M
-342 IVWDYIHY
+342 
-350 AKTHNIPVG
+350 
-359 PGRGSGAGSIVAYS
+359 
-373 IEITDIDPIQYNL
+373 
-386 IFERFLN
+386 
-393 PERISMPD
+393 
-401 FDVDFCYEKRDKV
+401 
-414 IEYVEQ
+414 
-420 KYGKDHVS
+420 
-428 QIITFGTMS
+428 
-437 ARMVIRDVARVLD
+437 
-450 MPYAE
+450 
-455 ADKLAKMIPNEI
+455 
-467 HITIKKAMEQN
+467 
-478 KELKELYD
+478 
-486 TDEEIK
+486 
-492 KMLNIAMALEGM
+492 
-504 PRQAST
+504 
-510 HACGIVITKEPV
+510 
-522 VSYVPLY
+522 
-529 VRDGAISTQYIMT
+529 
-542 TLEELGLLKMDFLA
+542 GLLKMDFLA

-651 LADIL
+651 LAEIL

-705 FVSGG
+705 FVFGG

-716 KEFVEKLFNKIKE
+716 KEFIEKLFNKIKE

-893 ILIKY
+893 ILTKY
-898 PEYDEAT
+898 PEYDDTT
-905 LREFEVLSY
+905 LREFEILSY

-949 KNIRTIKDKKGG
+949 KSIRTIKDKKGG

>member
-1 MLQGKFVHLHVHSEF
+1 MKEKKLIPLKITTEY
-16 SLLDGA
+16 SLLKSL
-22 NRIKDLPVRAKE
+22 IKLPDLISFLNENNIKE
-34 LGMNAMAITDHG
+34 CAICDENLNG
-46 AMFGAIDF
+46 FMDF
-54 YKACKAN
+54 YLKCKEN
-61 DIKPIIG
+61 NIKPIIG
-68 CEVYVAPRNRKDKD
+68 LDTVYESMHIYVYAKNYLGYQELLKIDYLKDNMNLSYLENPNLLVIIPFKSIDIYEKLKYKDNVYIGFCNDIEKNNALLISDKIVYVDNVRCLFKKDISYLKYLKML
-82 PNLDARYS
+82 N
-90 HLILLAK
+90 
-97 DNQGY
+97 DNFVY
-102 KNLATLVSLGYTEG
+102 NDNA
-116 FYYKPRI
+116 YYKT
-123 DHEIIEKYH
+123 
-132 EGIICLSACLAG
+132 S
-144 EVNQAILAND
+144 
-154 MEKAKEVALWYKSIF
+154 SF
-169 GEDYYLEIQNNG
+169 EDIQTTYEFSKQINLEIPFDKKYIPKFNNSDNNHEYLKKLCILG
-181 IKEQVLANQKLIQLA
+181 LNKRFNGKVSNKYKERILY
-196 RELDIPLVATNDAH
+196 ELD
-210 YLKREDAYN
+210 
-219 HEVLLCIQ
+219 
-227 TGKRMTDEDRMKFD
+227 
-241 TDELYVKSPE
+241 
-251 EMSDYFKNVP
+251 
-261 DAIENTVKIAEKCN
+261 
-275 VEFEF
+275 
-280 GHTILPNYDVP
+280 
-291 QEFATHYDYLEKLT
+291 
-305 YDGLKNRYGENP
+305 
-317 SKEILERTEYELSVI
+317 VI
-332 KKMGYVDYFL
+332 NKMGFVDYFL
-342 IVWDYIHY
+342 IVYDYVLY
-350 AKTHNIPVG
+350 AKKNDIFVG
-359 PGRGSGAGSIVAYS
+359 PGRGSAAGSLVSYS
-373 IEITDIDPIQYNL
+373 LGITNIDPIKYDL
-386 IFERFLN
+386 LFERFLN
-393 PERISMPD
+393 INRKKMPD
-401 FDVDFCYEKRDKV
+401 IDIDFESDKRINM
-414 IEYVEQ
+414 IEYVKN
-420 KYGKDHVS
+420 KYGFDKVAVGL
-428 QIITFGTMS
+428 TFNNYK
-437 ARMVIRDVARVLD
+437 AKLILRD
-450 MPYAE
+450 
-455 ADKLAKMIPNEI
+455 LAKLLKVDSNVFDKFIKNINSSLSLKENYQNEKV
-467 HITIKKAMEQN
+467 KKYIEMYS
-478 KELKELYD
+478 ELKNLYD
-486 TDEEIK
+486 ISYH
-492 KMLNIAMALEGM
+492 LEGLKKNT
-504 PRQAST
+504 ST
-510 HACGIVITKEPV
+510 HAAGVIISSEKLGKIIPISNEDGTLKTGIEMP
-522 VSYVPLY
+522 Y
-529 VRDGAISTQYIMT
+529 
-542 TLEELGLLKMDFLA
+542 LEKMGLLKMDFLA

-637 YLKNKKEGINLTGD
+637 YLKNKKEGINLAGD

-831 NGFNDIFDFF
+831 NGFDDIFDFF
-841 VKTNSFLNNETY
+841 VKTNSFLNKETY

-898 PEYDEAT
+898 PEYDEVT
-905 LREFEVLSY
+905 LREFEILSY

-949 KNIRTIKDKKGG
+949 KSIRTIKDKKGG

>member
-1 MLQGKFVHLHVHSEF
+1 MKEKKLIPLKITTEY
-16 SLLDGA
+16 SLLKSL
-22 NRIKDLPVRAKE
+22 IKLPDLISFLNENNIKE
-34 LGMNAMAITDHG
+34 CAICDENLNG
-46 AMFGAIDF
+46 FMDF
-54 YKACKAN
+54 YLKCKEN
-61 DIKPIIG
+61 NIKPIIG
-68 CEVYVAPRNRKDKD
+68 LDTVYESMHIYVYAKNYLGYQELLKIDYLKDNMNLSYLENSNLLVIIPFKSIDIYEKLKYKDNVYIGFCNDIEKNNALLISDKIVYVDNVRCLYKKDISYLKYLKML
-82 PNLDARYS
+82 N
-90 HLILLAK
+90 
-97 DNQGY
+97 DNFVY
-102 KNLATLVSLGYTEG
+102 NDNA
-116 FYYKPRI
+116 YYKT
-123 DHEIIEKYH
+123 
-132 EGIICLSACLAG
+132 S
-144 EVNQAILAND
+144 
-154 MEKAKEVALWYKSIF
+154 SF
-169 GEDYYLEIQNNG
+169 EDIQTTYEFSKQINLEIPFDKKYIPKFNNSDNNHEYLKKLCILG
-181 IKEQVLANQKLIQLA
+181 LNKRFNGKVSNKYKERILY
-196 RELDIPLVATNDAH
+196 ELD
-210 YLKREDAYN
+210 
-219 HEVLLCIQ
+219 
-227 TGKRMTDEDRMKFD
+227 
-241 TDELYVKSPE
+241 
-251 EMSDYFKNVP
+251 
-261 DAIENTVKIAEKCN
+261 
-275 VEFEF
+275 
-280 GHTILPNYDVP
+280 
-291 QEFATHYDYLEKLT
+291 
-305 YDGLKNRYGENP
+305 
-317 SKEILERTEYELSVI
+317 VI
-332 KKMGYVDYFL
+332 NKMGFVDYFL
-342 IVWDYIHY
+342 IVYDYVLY
-350 AKTHNIPVG
+350 AKKNDIFVG
-359 PGRGSGAGSIVAYS
+359 PGRGSAAGSLVSYS
-373 IEITDIDPIQYNL
+373 LGITNIDPIKYDL
-386 IFERFLN
+386 LFERFLN
-393 PERISMPD
+393 INRKKMPD
-401 FDVDFCYEKRDKV
+401 IDIDFESDKRINM
-414 IEYVEQ
+414 IEYVKN
-420 KYGKDHVS
+420 KYGFDKVAVGL
-428 QIITFGTMS
+428 TFNNYK
-437 ARMVIRDVARVLD
+437 AKLILRD
-450 MPYAE
+450 
-455 ADKLAKMIPNEI
+455 LAKLLKVDSNVFDKFIKNINSSLSLKENYQNEKV
-467 HITIKKAMEQN
+467 KKYIEMYS
-478 KELKELYD
+478 ELKNLYD
-486 TDEEIK
+486 ISYH
-492 KMLNIAMALEGM
+492 LEGLKKNT
-504 PRQAST
+504 ST
-510 HACGIVITKEPV
+510 HAAGVIISSEKLGKIIPISNEDGTLKTGIEMP
-522 VSYVPLY
+522 Y
-529 VRDGAISTQYIMT
+529 
-542 TLEELGLLKMDFLA
+542 LEKMGLLKMDFLA

-651 LADIL
+651 LTDIL
-656 GATYGT
+656 GSTYGT

-670 KIFEKVGGYSLFE
+670 KIFEKVVGYSLFE

-831 NGFNDIFDFF
+831 NGFDDIFDFF
-841 VKTNSFLNNETY
+841 VKTNSFLNKETY

-898 PEYDEAT
+898 PEYDEVT
-905 LREFEVLSY
+905 LREFEILSY

-949 KNIRTIKDKKGG
+949 KSIRTIKDKKGG

>member
-1 MLQGKFVHLHVHSEF
+1 MKEKKLIPLKITTEY
-16 SLLDGA
+16 SLLKSL
-22 NRIKDLPVRAKE
+22 IKLPDLISFLLENNIKE
-34 LGMNAMAITDHG
+34 CAICDENLNG
-46 AMFGAIDF
+46 FMDF
-54 YKACKAN
+54 YLKCKEN
-61 DIKPIIG
+61 NIKPIIG
-68 CEVYVAPRNRKDKD
+68 LDTVYESMHIYVYAKNYLGYQELLKIDYLKDNMNLSYLENSNLLVIIPFKSIDIYEKLKYKDNIYIGFCNDIEKNNALLISDKIVYVDNVRCLFKKDISYLKYLKML
-82 PNLDARYS
+82 N
-90 HLILLAK
+90 
-97 DNQGY
+97 DNFVY
-102 KNLATLVSLGYTEG
+102 NDNA
-116 FYYKPRI
+116 YYKT
-123 DHEIIEKYH
+123 
-132 EGIICLSACLAG
+132 S
-144 EVNQAILAND
+144 
-154 MEKAKEVALWYKSIF
+154 SF
-169 GEDYYLEIQNNG
+169 EDIQTTYEFSKQINLEIPFDKKYIPKYNNSDNNYEYLKKLCILG
-181 IKEQVLANQKLIQLA
+181 LNKRFNGKVSNKYKERILY
-196 RELDIPLVATNDAH
+196 ELD
-210 YLKREDAYN
+210 
-219 HEVLLCIQ
+219 
-227 TGKRMTDEDRMKFD
+227 
-241 TDELYVKSPE
+241 
-251 EMSDYFKNVP
+251 
-261 DAIENTVKIAEKCN
+261 
-275 VEFEF
+275 
-280 GHTILPNYDVP
+280 
-291 QEFATHYDYLEKLT
+291 
-305 YDGLKNRYGENP
+305 
-317 SKEILERTEYELSVI
+317 VI
-332 KKMGYVDYFL
+332 NKMGFVDYFL
-342 IVWDYIHY
+342 IVYDYVLY
-350 AKTHNIPVG
+350 AKKNDIFVG
-359 PGRGSGAGSIVAYS
+359 PGRGSAAGSLVSYS
-373 IEITDIDPIQYNL
+373 LGITNIDPIKYDL
-386 IFERFLN
+386 LFERFLN
-393 PERISMPD
+393 INRKKMPD
-401 FDVDFCYEKRDKV
+401 IDIDFESDKRINM
-414 IEYVEQ
+414 IEYVKN
-420 KYGKDHVS
+420 KYGFDKVAVGL
-428 QIITFGTMS
+428 TFNNYK
-437 ARMVIRDVARVLD
+437 AKLILRD
-450 MPYAE
+450 
-455 ADKLAKMIPNEI
+455 LAKLLKVDSNVFDKFIKNINSSLSLKENYQNEKV
-467 HITIKKAMEQN
+467 KKYIEMYS
-478 KELKELYD
+478 ELKNLYD
-486 TDEEIK
+486 ISYH
-492 KMLNIAMALEGM
+492 LEGLKKNT
-504 PRQAST
+504 ST
-510 HACGIVITKEPV
+510 HAAGVIISSEKLGKIIPISNEDGTLKTGIEMP
-522 VSYVPLY
+522 Y
-529 VRDGAISTQYIMT
+529 
-542 TLEELGLLKMDFLA
+542 LEKMGLLKMDFLA

-613 ITSFNELTVSLALVR
+613 ITSFNELIVSLALVR

-651 LADIL
+651 LTDIL
-656 GATYGT
+656 GSTYGT

-778 LSSLKNSGYKLLK
+778 FSSLKNSGYKLLK

-822 ISKIIRVRE
+822 ISKIIIVRE
-831 NGFNDIFDFF
+831 NGFNDILDFF
-841 VKTNSFLNNETY
+841 VKTNSFLNKETY

-905 LREFEVLSY
+905 LREFEILSY

-949 KNIRTIKDKKGG
+949 KSIRTIKDKKGG

-989 LKVNELIRVNVKVS
+989 LKVNELIIVNVKVS

>member
-1 MLQGKFVHLHVHSEF
+1 MKEKKLIPLKITTEY
-16 SLLDGA
+16 SLLKSL
-22 NRIKDLPVRAKE
+22 IKLPDLISFLNENNIKE
-34 LGMNAMAITDHG
+34 CAICDENLNG
-46 AMFGAIDF
+46 FMDF
-54 YKACKAN
+54 YLKCKEN
-61 DIKPIIG
+61 NIKPIIG
-68 CEVYVAPRNRKDKD
+68 LDTVYESMHIYVYAKNYLGYQELLKIDYLKDNMNLSYLENSNLLVIIPFKSIDIYEKLKYKDNVYIGFCNDIEKNNALLISDKIVYVDNVRCLFKKDISYLKYLKML
-82 PNLDARYS
+82 N
-90 HLILLAK
+90 
-97 DNQGY
+97 DNFVY
-102 KNLATLVSLGYTEG
+102 NDNA
-116 FYYKPRI
+116 YYKT
-123 DHEIIEKYH
+123 
-132 EGIICLSACLAG
+132 S
-144 EVNQAILAND
+144 
-154 MEKAKEVALWYKSIF
+154 SF
-169 GEDYYLEIQNNG
+169 EDIQTTYEFSKQINLEIPFDKKYIPKFNNSDNNYEYLKKLCILG
-181 IKEQVLANQKLIQLA
+181 LNKRFNGKVSNKYKERILY
-196 RELDIPLVATNDAH
+196 ELD
-210 YLKREDAYN
+210 
-219 HEVLLCIQ
+219 
-227 TGKRMTDEDRMKFD
+227 
-241 TDELYVKSPE
+241 
-251 EMSDYFKNVP
+251 
-261 DAIENTVKIAEKCN
+261 
-275 VEFEF
+275 
-280 GHTILPNYDVP
+280 
-291 QEFATHYDYLEKLT
+291 
-305 YDGLKNRYGENP
+305 
-317 SKEILERTEYELSVI
+317 VI
-332 KKMGYVDYFL
+332 NKMGFVDYFL
-342 IVWDYIHY
+342 IVYDYVLY
-350 AKTHNIPVG
+350 AKKNDIFVG
-359 PGRGSGAGSIVAYS
+359 PGRGSAAGSLVSYS
-373 IEITDIDPIQYNL
+373 LGITNIDPIKYGL
-386 IFERFLN
+386 LFERFLN
-393 PERISMPD
+393 INRKKMPD
-401 FDVDFCYEKRDKV
+401 IDIDFESDKRINM
-414 IEYVEQ
+414 IEYVKN
-420 KYGKDHVS
+420 KYGFDKVAVGL
-428 QIITFGTMS
+428 TFNNYK
-437 ARMVIRDVARVLD
+437 AKLILRD
-450 MPYAE
+450 
-455 ADKLAKMIPNEI
+455 LAKLLKVDSNVFDKFIKNINSSLSLKENYQNEKV
-467 HITIKKAMEQN
+467 KKYIEMYS
-478 KELKELYD
+478 ELKNLYD
-486 TDEEIK
+486 ISYH
-492 KMLNIAMALEGM
+492 LEGLKKNT
-504 PRQAST
+504 ST
-510 HACGIVITKEPV
+510 HAAGVIISSEKLGKIIPISNEDGTLKTGIEMP
-522 VSYVPLY
+522 Y
-529 VRDGAISTQYIMT
+529 
-542 TLEELGLLKMDFLA
+542 LEKMGLLKMDFLA

-831 NGFNDIFDFF
+831 NGFDDIFDFF
-841 VKTNSFLNNETY
+841 VKTNSFLNKETY

-905 LREFEVLSY
+905 LREFEILSY

-949 KNIRTIKDKKGG
+949 KSIRTIKDKKGG

>member
-1 MLQGKFVHLHVHSEF
+1 MKEKKLIPLKITTEY
-16 SLLDGA
+16 SLLKSL
-22 NRIKDLPVRAKE
+22 IKLPDLISFLLENNIKE
-34 LGMNAMAITDHG
+34 CAICDENLNG
-46 AMFGAIDF
+46 FMDF
-54 YKACKAN
+54 YLKCKEN
-61 DIKPIIG
+61 NIKPIIG
-68 CEVYVAPRNRKDKD
+68 LDTVYESMHIYVYAKNYLGYQELLKIDYLKDNMNLSYLENSNLLVIIPFKSIDIYEKLKYKDNVYIGFCNDIEKNNALLISDKIVYVDNVRCLFKKDISYLKYLKML
-82 PNLDARYS
+82 N
-90 HLILLAK
+90 
-97 DNQGY
+97 DNFVY
-102 KNLATLVSLGYTEG
+102 NDNA
-116 FYYKPRI
+116 YYKTSSFENI
-123 DHEIIEKYH
+123 QTTYEFSKQI
-132 EGIICLSACLAG
+132 
-144 EVNQAILAND
+144 N
-154 MEKAKEVALWYKSIF
+154 
-169 GEDYYLEIQNNG
+169 LEIPFDKKYIPKYNNSDNNYEYLKKLCILG
-181 IKEQVLANQKLIQLA
+181 LNKRFNGKVSNKYKERILY
-196 RELDIPLVATNDAH
+196 ELD
-210 YLKREDAYN
+210 
-219 HEVLLCIQ
+219 
-227 TGKRMTDEDRMKFD
+227 
-241 TDELYVKSPE
+241 
-251 EMSDYFKNVP
+251 
-261 DAIENTVKIAEKCN
+261 
-275 VEFEF
+275 
-280 GHTILPNYDVP
+280 
-291 QEFATHYDYLEKLT
+291 
-305 YDGLKNRYGENP
+305 
-317 SKEILERTEYELSVI
+317 VI
-332 KKMGYVDYFL
+332 NKMGFVDYFL
-342 IVWDYIHY
+342 IVYDYVLY
-350 AKTHNIPVG
+350 AKKNDIFVG
-359 PGRGSGAGSIVAYS
+359 PGRGSAAGSLVSYS
-373 IEITDIDPIQYNL
+373 LGITNIDPIKYDL
-386 IFERFLN
+386 LFERFLN
-393 PERISMPD
+393 INRKKMPD
-401 FDVDFCYEKRDKV
+401 IDIDFESDKRINM
-414 IEYVEQ
+414 IEYVKN
-420 KYGKDHVS
+420 KYGFDKVAVGL
-428 QIITFGTMS
+428 TFNNYK
-437 ARMVIRDVARVLD
+437 AKLILRD
-450 MPYAE
+450 
-455 ADKLAKMIPNEI
+455 LAKILKVDSNVFDKFIKNINSSLSLKENYQNEKV
-467 HITIKKAMEQN
+467 KKYIEMYS
-478 KELKELYD
+478 ELKNLYD
-486 TDEEIK
+486 ISYH
-492 KMLNIAMALEGM
+492 LEGLKKNT
-504 PRQAST
+504 ST
-510 HACGIVITKEPV
+510 HAAGVIISSEKLGKIIPISNEDGTLKTGIEMP
-522 VSYVPLY
+522 Y
-529 VRDGAISTQYIMT
+529 
-542 TLEELGLLKMDFLA
+542 LEKMGLLKMDFLA

-651 LADIL
+651 LTDIL
-656 GATYGT
+656 GSTYGT

-841 VKTNSFLNNETY
+841 VKTNSFLNKETY

-898 PEYDEAT
+898 PEYDDTT
-905 LREFEVLSY
+905 LREFEILSY

-949 KNIRTIKDKKGG
+949 KSIRTIKDKKGG

-989 LKVNELIRVNVKVS
+989 LKANELIIVNVKVS

>member
-1 MLQGKFVHLHVHSEF
+1 MKEKKLIPLKITTEY
-16 SLLDGA
+16 SLLKSL
-22 NRIKDLPVRAKE
+22 IKLPDLISFLNENNIKE
-34 LGMNAMAITDHG
+34 CAICDENLNG
-46 AMFGAIDF
+46 FMDF
-54 YKACKAN
+54 YLKCKEN
-61 DIKPIIG
+61 NIKPIIG
-68 CEVYVAPRNRKDKD
+68 LDTVYESMHIYVYAKNYLGYQELLKIDYLKDNMNLSYLENSNLLVIIPFKSIDIYEKLKYKDNVYIGFCNDIEKNNALLISDKIVYVDNVRCLFKKDISYLKYLKML
-82 PNLDARYS
+82 N
-90 HLILLAK
+90 
-97 DNQGY
+97 DNFVY
-102 KNLATLVSLGYTEG
+102 NDNA
-116 FYYKPRI
+116 YYKT
-123 DHEIIEKYH
+123 
-132 EGIICLSACLAG
+132 S
-144 EVNQAILAND
+144 
-154 MEKAKEVALWYKSIF
+154 SF
-169 GEDYYLEIQNNG
+169 EDIQTTNEFSKQINLEIPFDKKYIPKYNNSDNNYEYLKKLCILG
-181 IKEQVLANQKLIQLA
+181 LNKRFNGKVSNKYKERILY
-196 RELDIPLVATNDAH
+196 ELD
-210 YLKREDAYN
+210 
-219 HEVLLCIQ
+219 
-227 TGKRMTDEDRMKFD
+227 
-241 TDELYVKSPE
+241 
-251 EMSDYFKNVP
+251 
-261 DAIENTVKIAEKCN
+261 
-275 VEFEF
+275 
-280 GHTILPNYDVP
+280 
-291 QEFATHYDYLEKLT
+291 
-305 YDGLKNRYGENP
+305 
-317 SKEILERTEYELSVI
+317 VI
-332 KKMGYVDYFL
+332 NKMGFVDYFL
-342 IVWDYIHY
+342 IVYDYVLY
-350 AKTHNIPVG
+350 AKKNDIFVG
-359 PGRGSGAGSIVAYS
+359 PGRGSAAGSLVSYS
-373 IEITDIDPIQYNL
+373 LGITNIDPIKYDL
-386 IFERFLN
+386 LFERFLN
-393 PERISMPD
+393 INRKKMPD
-401 FDVDFCYEKRDKV
+401 IDIDFESDKRINM
-414 IEYVEQ
+414 IEYVKN
-420 KYGKDHVS
+420 KYGFDKVAVGL
-428 QIITFGTMS
+428 TFNNYK
-437 ARMVIRDVARVLD
+437 AKLILRD
-450 MPYAE
+450 
-455 ADKLAKMIPNEI
+455 LAKLLKVDSNVFDKFIKNINSSLSLKENYQNEKV
-467 HITIKKAMEQN
+467 KKYIEMYS
-478 KELKELYD
+478 ELKNLYD
-486 TDEEIK
+486 ISYH
-492 KMLNIAMALEGM
+492 LEGLKKNT
-504 PRQAST
+504 ST
-510 HACGIVITKEPV
+510 HAAGVIISSEKLGKIIPISNEDGTLKTGIEMP
-522 VSYVPLY
+522 Y
-529 VRDGAISTQYIMT
+529 
-542 TLEELGLLKMDFLA
+542 LEKMGLLKMDFLA

-651 LADIL
+651 LTDIL
-656 GATYGT
+656 GSTYGT

-831 NGFNDIFDFF
+831 NGFDDIFDFF

-893 ILIKY
+893 ILTKY
-898 PEYDEAT
+898 PEYDDTT
-905 LREFEVLSY
+905 LREFEILSY

-949 KNIRTIKDKKGG
+949 KSIRNIKDKKGG

>member
-1 MLQGKFVHLHVHSEF
+1 MEEKKLIPLKITTEY
-16 SLLDGA
+16 SLLKSL
-22 NRIKDLPVRAKE
+22 IKLPDLISFLNENNIKE
-34 LGMNAMAITDHG
+34 CAICDENLNG
-46 AMFGAIDF
+46 FMDF
-54 YKACKAN
+54 YLKCKEKN
-61 DIKPIIG
+61 IKPIIG
-68 CEVYVAPRNRKDKD
+68 LDTVYESMHIYAYAKNYLGYQELLKIDYLKDNMNLSYLGNPNLLVIIPFKSIDIYEKLKYKDNVYIGFCNDIEKNNALLISDKIVYVDNVRCLFKKDISYLKYLKML
-82 PNLDARYS
+82 N
-90 HLILLAK
+90 
-97 DNQGY
+97 DNFVY
-102 KNLATLVSLGYTEG
+102 NDNA
-116 FYYKPRI
+116 YYKT
-123 DHEIIEKYH
+123 
-132 EGIICLSACLAG
+132 S
-144 EVNQAILAND
+144 
-154 MEKAKEVALWYKSIF
+154 SF
-169 GEDYYLEIQNNG
+169 EDIQTTYEFSKQINLEIPFDKKYIPKFNNSDNNYEYLKKLCILG
-181 IKEQVLANQKLIQLA
+181 LNKRFNGKVSNKYKERILY
-196 RELDIPLVATNDAH
+196 ELD
-210 YLKREDAYN
+210 
-219 HEVLLCIQ
+219 
-227 TGKRMTDEDRMKFD
+227 
-241 TDELYVKSPE
+241 
-251 EMSDYFKNVP
+251 
-261 DAIENTVKIAEKCN
+261 
-275 VEFEF
+275 
-280 GHTILPNYDVP
+280 
-291 QEFATHYDYLEKLT
+291 
-305 YDGLKNRYGENP
+305 
-317 SKEILERTEYELSVI
+317 VI
-332 KKMGYVDYFL
+332 NKMGFVDYFL
-342 IVWDYIHY
+342 IVYDYVLY
-350 AKTHNIPVG
+350 AKKNDIFVG
-359 PGRGSGAGSIVAYS
+359 PGRGSAAGSLVSYS
-373 IEITDIDPIQYNL
+373 LGITNIDPIKYDL
-386 IFERFLN
+386 LFERFLN
-393 PERISMPD
+393 INRKKMPD
-401 FDVDFCYEKRDKV
+401 IDIDFESDKRINM
-414 IEYVEQ
+414 IEYVKN
-420 KYGKDHVS
+420 KYGFDKVAVGL
-428 QIITFGTMS
+428 TFNNYK
-437 ARMVIRDVARVLD
+437 AKLILRD
-450 MPYAE
+450 
-455 ADKLAKMIPNEI
+455 LAKLLKVDSNVFDKFIKNINSSLSLKENYQNEKV
-467 HITIKKAMEQN
+467 KKYIEMYS
-478 KELKELYD
+478 ELKNLYD
-486 TDEEIK
+486 ISYH
-492 KMLNIAMALEGM
+492 LEGLKKNT
-504 PRQAST
+504 ST
-510 HACGIVITKEPV
+510 HAAGVIISSEKLGKIIPISNEDGTLKTGIEMP
-522 VSYVPLY
+522 Y
-529 VRDGAISTQYIMT
+529 
-542 TLEELGLLKMDFLA
+542 LEKMGLLKMDFLA

-651 LADIL
+651 LTDIL

-699 NAQHDK
+699 NAQYDK

-841 VKTNSFLNNETY
+841 VKTNSFLNKETY

-893 ILIKY
+893 ILTKY
-898 PEYDEAT
+898 PEYDDTT
-905 LREFEVLSY
+905 LREFEILSY

-926 KDVIKVE
+926 KDIIKVE

-949 KNIRTIKDKKGG
+949 KSIRNIKDKKGG

>member
-1 MLQGKFVHLHVHSEF
+1 MEEKKLIPLKITTEY
-16 SLLDGA
+16 SLLKSL
-22 NRIKDLPVRAKE
+22 IKLPDLISFLNENNIKE
-34 LGMNAMAITDHG
+34 CAICDENLNG
-46 AMFGAIDF
+46 FMDF
-54 YKACKAN
+54 YLKCKEN
-61 DIKPIIG
+61 NIKPIIG
-68 CEVYVAPRNRKDKD
+68 LDTVYESMHIYVYAKNYLGYQELLKIDYLKDNMNLSYLENSNLLVIIPFKSIDIYEKLKYKDNVYIGFCNDIEKNNALLICDKIVYVDNVRCLFKKDISYLKYLKML
-82 PNLDARYS
+82 N
-90 HLILLAK
+90 
-97 DNQGY
+97 DNFVY
-102 KNLATLVSLGYTEG
+102 NDNA
-116 FYYKPRI
+116 YYKT
-123 DHEIIEKYH
+123 
-132 EGIICLSACLAG
+132 S
-144 EVNQAILAND
+144 
-154 MEKAKEVALWYKSIF
+154 SF
-169 GEDYYLEIQNNG
+169 EDIQTTNEFSKQINLEIPFDKKYIPKYNNSDNNYEYLKKLCILG
-181 IKEQVLANQKLIQLA
+181 LNKRFNGKVSNKYKERILY
-196 RELDIPLVATNDAH
+196 ELD
-210 YLKREDAYN
+210 
-219 HEVLLCIQ
+219 
-227 TGKRMTDEDRMKFD
+227 
-241 TDELYVKSPE
+241 
-251 EMSDYFKNVP
+251 
-261 DAIENTVKIAEKCN
+261 
-275 VEFEF
+275 
-280 GHTILPNYDVP
+280 
-291 QEFATHYDYLEKLT
+291 
-305 YDGLKNRYGENP
+305 
-317 SKEILERTEYELSVI
+317 VI
-332 KKMGYVDYFL
+332 NKMGFVDYFL
-342 IVWDYIHY
+342 IVYDYVLY
-350 AKTHNIPVG
+350 AKKNDIFVG
-359 PGRGSGAGSIVAYS
+359 PGRGSAAGSLVSYS
-373 IEITDIDPIQYNL
+373 LGITNIDPIKYDL
-386 IFERFLN
+386 LFERFLN
-393 PERISMPD
+393 INRKKMPD
-401 FDVDFCYEKRDKV
+401 IDIDFESDKRINM
-414 IEYVEQ
+414 IEYVKN
-420 KYGKDHVS
+420 KYGFDKVAVGL
-428 QIITFGTMS
+428 TFNNYK
-437 ARMVIRDVARVLD
+437 AKLILRD
-450 MPYAE
+450 
-455 ADKLAKMIPNEI
+455 LAKLLKVDSNVFDKFIKNINSSLSLKENYQNEKV
-467 HITIKKAMEQN
+467 KKYIEMYS
-478 KELKELYD
+478 ELKNLYD
-486 TDEEIK
+486 ISYH
-492 KMLNIAMALEGM
+492 LEGLKKNT
-504 PRQAST
+504 ST
-510 HACGIVITKEPV
+510 HAAGVIISSEKLGKIIPISNEDGTLKTGIEMP
-522 VSYVPLY
+522 Y
-529 VRDGAISTQYIMT
+529 
-542 TLEELGLLKMDFLA
+542 LEKMGLLKMDFLA

-765 LENNKDISKCEKI
+765 LENNKDISKCEKM

-841 VKTNSFLNNETY
+841 VKTNSFLNKETY

-898 PEYDEAT
+898 PEYDEVT

-942 INMVLLI
+942 VNMVLLI

>member
-1 MLQGKFVHLHVHSEF
+1 MKEKKLIPLKITTEY
-16 SLLDGA
+16 SLLKSL
-22 NRIKDLPVRAKE
+22 IKLPDLISFLNENNIKE
-34 LGMNAMAITDHG
+34 CAICDENLNG
-46 AMFGAIDF
+46 FMDF
-54 YKACKAN
+54 YLKCKEN
-61 DIKPIIG
+61 NIKPIIG
-68 CEVYVAPRNRKDKD
+68 LDTVYESMHIYVYAKNYFGYQQLLKIDYLKDNMNLSYLENSNLLVIIPFKSIDIYEKLKYKDNVYIGFCNDIEKNNALLISDKIVYVDNVRCLFKKDISYLKYLKML
-82 PNLDARYS
+82 N
-90 HLILLAK
+90 
-97 DNQGY
+97 DNFVY
-102 KNLATLVSLGYTEG
+102 NDNA
-116 FYYKPRI
+116 YYKTSSLENI
-123 DHEIIEKYH
+123 QTTYEFSKQI
-132 EGIICLSACLAG
+132 
-144 EVNQAILAND
+144 N
-154 MEKAKEVALWYKSIF
+154 
-169 GEDYYLEIQNNG
+169 LEIPFDKKYIPKFNNSDNNYEYLKKLCILG
-181 IKEQVLANQKLIQLA
+181 LNKRFDGKVSNKYKERILY
-196 RELDIPLVATNDAH
+196 ELD
-210 YLKREDAYN
+210 
-219 HEVLLCIQ
+219 
-227 TGKRMTDEDRMKFD
+227 
-241 TDELYVKSPE
+241 
-251 EMSDYFKNVP
+251 
-261 DAIENTVKIAEKCN
+261 
-275 VEFEF
+275 
-280 GHTILPNYDVP
+280 
-291 QEFATHYDYLEKLT
+291 
-305 YDGLKNRYGENP
+305 
-317 SKEILERTEYELSVI
+317 VI
-332 KKMGYVDYFL
+332 NKMGFVDYFL
-342 IVWDYIHY
+342 IVYDYVLY
-350 AKTHNIPVG
+350 AKKNDIFVG
-359 PGRGSGAGSIVAYS
+359 PGRGSAAGSLVSYS
-373 IEITDIDPIQYNL
+373 LGITNIDPIKYDL
-386 IFERFLN
+386 LFERFLN
-393 PERISMPD
+393 INRKKMPD
-401 FDVDFCYEKRDKV
+401 IDIDFESDKRINM
-414 IEYVEQ
+414 IEYVKN
-420 KYGKDHVS
+420 KYGFDKVAVGL
-428 QIITFGTMS
+428 TFNNYK
-437 ARMVIRDVARVLD
+437 AKLILRD
-450 MPYAE
+450 
-455 ADKLAKMIPNEI
+455 LAKLLKVDSNVFDKFIKNINSSLSLKENYQNEKV
-467 HITIKKAMEQN
+467 KKYIEMYS
-478 KELKELYD
+478 ELKNLYD
-486 TDEEIK
+486 ISYH
-492 KMLNIAMALEGM
+492 LEGLKKNT
-504 PRQAST
+504 ST
-510 HACGIVITKEPV
+510 HAAGVIISSEKLGKIIPISNEDGTLKTGIEMP
-522 VSYVPLY
+522 Y
-529 VRDGAISTQYIMT
+529 
-542 TLEELGLLKMDFLA
+542 LEKMGLLKMDFLA

-651 LADIL
+651 LTDIL

-705 FVSGG
+705 FVYGG

-810 PLNIIRGLNDDI
+810 PLNIIRGLTDDI

-841 VKTNSFLNNETY
+841 VKTNSFLNKETY

-878 ILNYASIYSDGLGKP
+878 ILNYASIYSDGLGQP

-898 PEYDEAT
+898 PEYDDTT
-905 LREFEVLSY
+905 LREFEILSY

-949 KNIRTIKDKKGG
+949 KSIRTIKDKKGG

-989 LKVNELIRVNVKVS
+989 LKVNELIIVNVKVS

>member
-1 MLQGKFVHLHVHSEF
+1 MKEKKLIPLKITTEY
-16 SLLDGA
+16 SLLKSL
-22 NRIKDLPVRAKE
+22 IKLPDLISFLNENNIKE
-34 LGMNAMAITDHG
+34 CAICDENLNG
-46 AMFGAIDF
+46 FMDF
-54 YKACKAN
+54 YLKCKEN
-61 DIKPIIG
+61 NIKPIIG
-68 CEVYVAPRNRKDKD
+68 LDTVYESMHIYAYAKNYFGYQQLLKIDYLKNNMKLSYLENSNLLVIIPFKSIDIYEKLKYKDNVYIGFCNDIEKNNALLISDKIVYVDNVRCLYKKDITYLKYLKML
-82 PNLDARYS
+82 N
-90 HLILLAK
+90 
-97 DNQGY
+97 DNFVY
-102 KNLATLVSLGYTEG
+102 NDNA
-116 FYYKPRI
+116 YYKA
-123 DHEIIEKYH
+123 
-132 EGIICLSACLAG
+132 S
-144 EVNQAILAND
+144 
-154 MEKAKEVALWYKSIF
+154 SF
-169 GEDYYLEIQNNG
+169 EDIQTTYEFSKQINLEIPFDKKYIPKFNNSDNNHEYLKKLCILG
-181 IKEQVLANQKLIQLA
+181 LNKRFNGKVSNKYKERILY
-196 RELDIPLVATNDAH
+196 ELD
-210 YLKREDAYN
+210 
-219 HEVLLCIQ
+219 
-227 TGKRMTDEDRMKFD
+227 
-241 TDELYVKSPE
+241 
-251 EMSDYFKNVP
+251 
-261 DAIENTVKIAEKCN
+261 
-275 VEFEF
+275 
-280 GHTILPNYDVP
+280 
-291 QEFATHYDYLEKLT
+291 
-305 YDGLKNRYGENP
+305 
-317 SKEILERTEYELSVI
+317 VI
-332 KKMGYVDYFL
+332 NKMGFVDYFL
-342 IVWDYIHY
+342 IVYDYVLY
-350 AKTHNIPVG
+350 AKKNDIFVG
-359 PGRGSGAGSIVAYS
+359 PGRGSAAGSLVSYS
-373 IEITDIDPIQYNL
+373 LGITNIDPIKYDL
-386 IFERFLN
+386 LFERFLN
-393 PERISMPD
+393 INRKKMPD
-401 FDVDFCYEKRDKV
+401 IDIDFESDKRINM
-414 IEYVEQ
+414 IEYVKN
-420 KYGKDHVS
+420 KYGFDKVAVGL
-428 QIITFGTMS
+428 TFNNYK
-437 ARMVIRDVARVLD
+437 AKLILRD
-450 MPYAE
+450 
-455 ADKLAKMIPNEI
+455 LAKLLKVDSNVFDKFIKNINSSLSLKENYQNEKV
-467 HITIKKAMEQN
+467 KKYIEMYS
-478 KELKELYD
+478 ELKNLYD
-486 TDEEIK
+486 ISYH
-492 KMLNIAMALEGM
+492 LEGLKKNT
-504 PRQAST
+504 ST
-510 HACGIVITKEPV
+510 HAAGVIISSEKLGKIIPISNEDGTLKTGIEMP
-522 VSYVPLY
+522 Y
-529 VRDGAISTQYIMT
+529 
-542 TLEELGLLKMDFLA
+542 LEKMGLLKMDFLA

-637 YLKNKKEGINLTGD
+637 YLKNKKEGINLAGD
-651 LADIL
+651 LTDIL
-656 GATYGT
+656 GSTYGT

-754 ANYPKEFMFYL
+754 SNYPKEFMFYL

-841 VKTNSFLNNETY
+841 VKTNSFLNKETY

-893 ILIKY
+893 ILTKY
-898 PEYDEAT
+898 PEYDDTT
-905 LREFEVLSY
+905 LREFEILSY

-949 KNIRTIKDKKGG
+949 KSIRNIKDKKGG

>member
-1 MLQGKFVHLHVHSEF
+1 MKEKKLIPLKITTEY
-16 SLLDGA
+16 SLLKSL
-22 NRIKDLPVRAKE
+22 IKLSDLISFLNENNIKE
-34 LGMNAMAITDHG
+34 CAICDENLNG
-46 AMFGAIDF
+46 FMDF
-54 YKACKAN
+54 YLKCKEN
-61 DIKPIIG
+61 NIKPIIG
-68 CEVYVAPRNRKDKD
+68 LDTVYESMHIYVYAKNYLGYQELLKIDYLKDNMNLSYLENSNLLVIIPFKSIDIYEKLKYKDNVYIGFCNDIEKNNALLISDKIVYVDNVRCLFKKDISYLKYLKML
-82 PNLDARYS
+82 N
-90 HLILLAK
+90 
-97 DNQGY
+97 DNFVY
-102 KNLATLVSLGYTEG
+102 NDNA
-116 FYYKPRI
+116 YYKT
-123 DHEIIEKYH
+123 
-132 EGIICLSACLAG
+132 S
-144 EVNQAILAND
+144 
-154 MEKAKEVALWYKSIF
+154 SF
-169 GEDYYLEIQNNG
+169 EDIQTTYEFSKQINLEIPFDKKYIPKYNNSDNNYEYLKKLCILG
-181 IKEQVLANQKLIQLA
+181 LNKRFNGKVSNKYKERILY
-196 RELDIPLVATNDAH
+196 ELD
-210 YLKREDAYN
+210 
-219 HEVLLCIQ
+219 
-227 TGKRMTDEDRMKFD
+227 
-241 TDELYVKSPE
+241 
-251 EMSDYFKNVP
+251 
-261 DAIENTVKIAEKCN
+261 
-275 VEFEF
+275 
-280 GHTILPNYDVP
+280 
-291 QEFATHYDYLEKLT
+291 
-305 YDGLKNRYGENP
+305 
-317 SKEILERTEYELSVI
+317 VI
-332 KKMGYVDYFL
+332 NKMGFVDYFL
-342 IVWDYIHY
+342 IVYDYVLY
-350 AKTHNIPVG
+350 AKKNDIFVG
-359 PGRGSGAGSIVAYS
+359 PGRGSAAGSLVSYS
-373 IEITDIDPIQYNL
+373 LGITNIDPIKYDL
-386 IFERFLN
+386 LFERFLN
-393 PERISMPD
+393 INRKKMPD
-401 FDVDFCYEKRDKV
+401 IDIDFESDKRINM
-414 IEYVEQ
+414 IEYVKN
-420 KYGKDHVS
+420 KYGFDKVAVGL
-428 QIITFGTMS
+428 TFNNYK
-437 ARMVIRDVARVLD
+437 AKLILRD
-450 MPYAE
+450 
-455 ADKLAKMIPNEI
+455 LAKLLKVDSNVFDKFIKNINSSLSLKENYQNEKV
-467 HITIKKAMEQN
+467 KKYIEMYS
-478 KELKELYD
+478 ELKNLYD
-486 TDEEIK
+486 ISYH
-492 KMLNIAMALEGM
+492 LEGLKKNT
-504 PRQAST
+504 ST
-510 HACGIVITKEPV
+510 HAAGVIISSEKLGKIIPISNEDGTLKTGIEMP
-522 VSYVPLY
+522 Y
-529 VRDGAISTQYIMT
+529 
-542 TLEELGLLKMDFLA
+542 LEKMGLLKMDFLA

-651 LADIL
+651 LTHIL
-656 GATYGT
+656 GSTYGT

-841 VKTNSFLNNETY
+841 VKTNSFLNKETY

-898 PEYDEAT
+898 PEYDDTT
-905 LREFEVLSY
+905 LREFEILSY

-949 KNIRTIKDKKGG
+949 KSIRTIKDKKGG

-989 LKVNELIRVNVKVS
+989 LKANELIIVNVKVS

>member
-1 MLQGKFVHLHVHSEF
+1 MKEKKLIPLKITTEY
-16 SLLDGA
+16 SLLKSL
-22 NRIKDLPVRAKE
+22 IKLPDLISFLLENNIKE
-34 LGMNAMAITDHG
+34 CAICDENLNG
-46 AMFGAIDF
+46 FMDF
-54 YKACKAN
+54 YLKCKEN
-61 DIKPIIG
+61 NIKPIIG
-68 CEVYVAPRNRKDKD
+68 LDTVYESMHIYVYAKNYLGYQELLKIDYLKDNMNLSYLENSNLLVIIPFKSIDIYEKLKYKDNIYIGFCNDIEKNNALLISDKIVYVDNVRCLFKKDISYLKYLKML
-82 PNLDARYS
+82 N
-90 HLILLAK
+90 
-97 DNQGY
+97 DNFVY
-102 KNLATLVSLGYTEG
+102 NDNA
-116 FYYKPRI
+116 YYKT
-123 DHEIIEKYH
+123 
-132 EGIICLSACLAG
+132 S
-144 EVNQAILAND
+144 
-154 MEKAKEVALWYKSIF
+154 SF
-169 GEDYYLEIQNNG
+169 EDIQTTYEFSKQINLEIPFDKKYIPKYNNSDNNYEYLKKLCILG
-181 IKEQVLANQKLIQLA
+181 LNKRFNGKVSNKYKERILY
-196 RELDIPLVATNDAH
+196 ELD
-210 YLKREDAYN
+210 
-219 HEVLLCIQ
+219 
-227 TGKRMTDEDRMKFD
+227 
-241 TDELYVKSPE
+241 
-251 EMSDYFKNVP
+251 
-261 DAIENTVKIAEKCN
+261 
-275 VEFEF
+275 
-280 GHTILPNYDVP
+280 
-291 QEFATHYDYLEKLT
+291 
-305 YDGLKNRYGENP
+305 
-317 SKEILERTEYELSVI
+317 VI
-332 KKMGYVDYFL
+332 NKMGFVDYFL
-342 IVWDYIHY
+342 IVYDYVLY
-350 AKTHNIPVG
+350 AKKNDIFVG
-359 PGRGSGAGSIVAYS
+359 PGRGSAAGSLVSYS
-373 IEITDIDPIQYNL
+373 LGITNIDPIKYDL
-386 IFERFLN
+386 LFERFLN
-393 PERISMPD
+393 INRKKMPD
-401 FDVDFCYEKRDKV
+401 IDIDFESDKRINM
-414 IEYVEQ
+414 IEYVKN
-420 KYGKDHVS
+420 KYGFDKVAVGL
-428 QIITFGTMS
+428 TFNNYK
-437 ARMVIRDVARVLD
+437 AKLILRD
-450 MPYAE
+450 
-455 ADKLAKMIPNEI
+455 LAKILKVDSNVFDKFIKNINSSLSLKENYQNEKV
-467 HITIKKAMEQN
+467 KKYIEMYS
-478 KELKELYD
+478 ELKNLYD
-486 TDEEIK
+486 ISYH
-492 KMLNIAMALEGM
+492 LEGLKKNT
-504 PRQAST
+504 ST
-510 HACGIVITKEPV
+510 HAAGVIISSEKLGKIIPISNEDGTLKTGIEMP
-522 VSYVPLY
+522 Y
-529 VRDGAISTQYIMT
+529 
-542 TLEELGLLKMDFLA
+542 LEKMGLLKMDFLA

-613 ITSFNELTVSLALVR
+613 ITSFNELIVSLALVR

-656 GATYGT
+656 GSTYGT

-801 AEKNGYILL
+801 AEKKGYILL

-841 VKTNSFLNNETY
+841 VKTNSFLNKETY

-905 LREFEVLSY
+905 LREFEILSY

-949 KNIRTIKDKKGG
+949 KSIRTIKDKKGG

-989 LKVNELIRVNVKVS
+989 LKANELIIVNVKVS

>member
-1 MLQGKFVHLHVHSEF
+1 MKEKKLIPLKITTEY
-16 SLLDGA
+16 SLLKSL
-22 NRIKDLPVRAKE
+22 IKLSDLISFLNENNIKE
-34 LGMNAMAITDHG
+34 CAICDENLNG
-46 AMFGAIDF
+46 FMDF
-54 YKACKAN
+54 YLKCKEN
-61 DIKPIIG
+61 NIKPIIG
-68 CEVYVAPRNRKDKD
+68 LDTVYESMHIYVYAKNYLGYQELLKIDYLKDNMNLSYLENSNLLVIIPFKSIDIYEKLKYKDNVYIGFCNDIEKNNALLISDKIVYVDNVRCLFKKDISYLKYLKML
-82 PNLDARYS
+82 N
-90 HLILLAK
+90 
-97 DNQGY
+97 DNFVY
-102 KNLATLVSLGYTEG
+102 NDNA
-116 FYYKPRI
+116 YYKT
-123 DHEIIEKYH
+123 
-132 EGIICLSACLAG
+132 S
-144 EVNQAILAND
+144 
-154 MEKAKEVALWYKSIF
+154 SF
-169 GEDYYLEIQNNG
+169 EDIQTTYEFSKQINLEIPFDKKYIPKYNNSDNNYEYLKKLCILG
-181 IKEQVLANQKLIQLA
+181 LNKRFNGKVSNKYKERILY
-196 RELDIPLVATNDAH
+196 ELD
-210 YLKREDAYN
+210 
-219 HEVLLCIQ
+219 
-227 TGKRMTDEDRMKFD
+227 
-241 TDELYVKSPE
+241 
-251 EMSDYFKNVP
+251 
-261 DAIENTVKIAEKCN
+261 
-275 VEFEF
+275 
-280 GHTILPNYDVP
+280 
-291 QEFATHYDYLEKLT
+291 
-305 YDGLKNRYGENP
+305 
-317 SKEILERTEYELSVI
+317 VI
-332 KKMGYVDYFL
+332 NKMGFVDYFL
-342 IVWDYIHY
+342 IVYDYVLY
-350 AKTHNIPVG
+350 AKKNDIFVG
-359 PGRGSGAGSIVAYS
+359 PGRGSAAGSLVSYS
-373 IEITDIDPIQYNL
+373 LGITNIDPIKYDL
-386 IFERFLN
+386 LFERFLN
-393 PERISMPD
+393 INRKKMPD
-401 FDVDFCYEKRDKV
+401 IDIDFESDKRINM
-414 IEYVEQ
+414 IEYVKN
-420 KYGKDHVS
+420 KYGFDKVAVGL
-428 QIITFGTMS
+428 TFNNYK
-437 ARMVIRDVARVLD
+437 AKLILRD
-450 MPYAE
+450 
-455 ADKLAKMIPNEI
+455 LAKILKVDSNVFDKFIKNINSSLSLKENYQNEKV
-467 HITIKKAMEQN
+467 KKYIEMYS
-478 KELKELYD
+478 ELKNLYD
-486 TDEEIK
+486 ISYH
-492 KMLNIAMALEGM
+492 LEGLKKNT
-504 PRQAST
+504 ST
-510 HACGIVITKEPV
+510 HAAGVIISSEKLGKIIPISNENGTLKTGIEMP
-522 VSYVPLY
+522 Y
-529 VRDGAISTQYIMT
+529 
-542 TLEELGLLKMDFLA
+542 LEKMGLLKMDFLA

-637 YLKNKKEGINLTGD
+637 YLKNKNSNYEIDNSLK
-651 LADIL
+651 DIL
-656 GATYGT
+656 KETYGT

-841 VKTNSFLNNETY
+841 VKTNSFLNKETY

-898 PEYDEAT
+898 PEYDDTT
-905 LREFEVLSY
+905 LREFEILSY

-949 KNIRTIKDKKGG
+949 KSIRTIKDKKGG

-989 LKVNELIRVNVKVS
+989 LKANELIIVNVKVS

>member
-1 MLQGKFVHLHVHSEF
+1 MKEKKLIPLKITTEY
-16 SLLDGA
+16 SLLKSL
-22 NRIKDLPVRAKE
+22 IKLPDLISFLLENNIKE
-34 LGMNAMAITDHG
+34 CAICDENLNG
-46 AMFGAIDF
+46 FMDF
-54 YKACKAN
+54 YLKCKEN
-61 DIKPIIG
+61 NIKPIIG
-68 CEVYVAPRNRKDKD
+68 LDTVYESMHIYVYAKNYLGYQELLKIDYLKDNMNLSYLENSNLLVIIPFKSIDIYEKLKYKDNVYIGFCNDIEKNNALLISDKIVYVDNVRCLFKKDISYLKYLKML
-82 PNLDARYS
+82 N
-90 HLILLAK
+90 
-97 DNQGY
+97 DNFVY
-102 KNLATLVSLGYTEG
+102 NDNA
-116 FYYKPRI
+116 YYKT
-123 DHEIIEKYH
+123 
-132 EGIICLSACLAG
+132 S
-144 EVNQAILAND
+144 
-154 MEKAKEVALWYKSIF
+154 SF
-169 GEDYYLEIQNNG
+169 EDIQTTYEFSKQINLEIPFDKKYIPKYNNSDNNYEYLKKLCILG
-181 IKEQVLANQKLIQLA
+181 LNKRFNGKVSNKYKERILY
-196 RELDIPLVATNDAH
+196 ELD
-210 YLKREDAYN
+210 
-219 HEVLLCIQ
+219 
-227 TGKRMTDEDRMKFD
+227 
-241 TDELYVKSPE
+241 
-251 EMSDYFKNVP
+251 
-261 DAIENTVKIAEKCN
+261 
-275 VEFEF
+275 
-280 GHTILPNYDVP
+280 
-291 QEFATHYDYLEKLT
+291 
-305 YDGLKNRYGENP
+305 
-317 SKEILERTEYELSVI
+317 VI
-332 KKMGYVDYFL
+332 NKMGFVDYFL
-342 IVWDYIHY
+342 IVYDYVLY
-350 AKTHNIPVG
+350 AKKNDIFVG
-359 PGRGSGAGSIVAYS
+359 PGRGSAAGSLVSYS
-373 IEITDIDPIQYNL
+373 LGITNIDPIKYDL
-386 IFERFLN
+386 LFERFLN
-393 PERISMPD
+393 INRKKMPD
-401 FDVDFCYEKRDKV
+401 IDIDFESDKRINM
-414 IEYVEQ
+414 IEYVKN
-420 KYGKDHVS
+420 KYGFDKVAVGL
-428 QIITFGTMS
+428 TFNNYK
-437 ARMVIRDVARVLD
+437 AKLILRD
-450 MPYAE
+450 
-455 ADKLAKMIPNEI
+455 LAKILKVDSNVFDKFIKNINSSLSLKENYQNEKV
-467 HITIKKAMEQN
+467 KKYIEMYS
-478 KELKELYD
+478 ELKNLYD
-486 TDEEIK
+486 ISYH
-492 KMLNIAMALEGM
+492 LEGLKKNT
-504 PRQAST
+504 ST
-510 HACGIVITKEPV
+510 HAAGVIISSEKLGKIIPITNEDGTLKTGIEMP
-522 VSYVPLY
+522 Y
-529 VRDGAISTQYIMT
+529 
-542 TLEELGLLKMDFLA
+542 LEKIGLLKMDFLA

-613 ITSFNELTVSLALVR
+613 ITSFNELIVSLALVR

-656 GATYGT
+656 GSTYGT

-716 KEFVEKLFNKIKE
+716 KEFLEKLFNKIKE

-810 PLNIIRGLNDDI
+810 PLNIIRGLTDDI

-841 VKTNSFLNNETY
+841 VKTNSFLNKETY

-905 LREFEVLSY
+905 LREFEILSY

-949 KNIRTIKDKKGG
+949 KSIRTIKDKKGG

-989 LKVNELIRVNVKVS
+989 LKANELIIVNVKVS

>member
-1 MLQGKFVHLHVHSEF
+1 MKEKKLIPLKITTEY
-16 SLLDGA
+16 SLLKSL
-22 NRIKDLPVRAKE
+22 IKLPDLISFLNENNIKE
-34 LGMNAMAITDHG
+34 CAICDENLNG
-46 AMFGAIDF
+46 FMDF
-54 YKACKAN
+54 YLKCKEN
-61 DIKPIIG
+61 NIKPIIG
-68 CEVYVAPRNRKDKD
+68 LDTVYESMHIYVYAKNYLGYQELLKIDYLKSNMKLSYLENPNLLVIIPFKSIDIYEKLKYKDNVYIGFCNDIEKNNALLISDKIVYVDNVRCLYKKDIPYLKYLKML
-82 PNLDARYS
+82 N
-90 HLILLAK
+90 
-97 DNQGY
+97 DNFIY
-102 KNLATLVSLGYTEG
+102 NDNA
-116 FYYKPRI
+116 YYKA
-123 DHEIIEKYH
+123 
-132 EGIICLSACLAG
+132 S
-144 EVNQAILAND
+144 
-154 MEKAKEVALWYKSIF
+154 SF
-169 GEDYYLEIQNNG
+169 EDIQTTYEFSKQINLEIPFDKKYIPKYNNSDNNYEYLKKLCILG
-181 IKEQVLANQKLIQLA
+181 LNKRFNGKVSNKYKERILY
-196 RELDIPLVATNDAH
+196 ELD
-210 YLKREDAYN
+210 
-219 HEVLLCIQ
+219 
-227 TGKRMTDEDRMKFD
+227 
-241 TDELYVKSPE
+241 
-251 EMSDYFKNVP
+251 
-261 DAIENTVKIAEKCN
+261 
-275 VEFEF
+275 
-280 GHTILPNYDVP
+280 
-291 QEFATHYDYLEKLT
+291 
-305 YDGLKNRYGENP
+305 
-317 SKEILERTEYELSVI
+317 VI
-332 KKMGYVDYFL
+332 NKMGFVDYFL
-342 IVWDYIHY
+342 IVYDYVLY
-350 AKTHNIPVG
+350 AKKNDIFVG
-359 PGRGSGAGSIVAYS
+359 PGRGSAAGSLVSYS
-373 IEITDIDPIQYNL
+373 LGITNIDPIKYDL
-386 IFERFLN
+386 LFERFLN
-393 PERISMPD
+393 INRKKMPD
-401 FDVDFCYEKRDKV
+401 IDIDFESDKRINM
-414 IEYVEQ
+414 IEYVKN
-420 KYGKDHVS
+420 KYGFDKVAVGL
-428 QIITFGTMS
+428 TFNNYK
-437 ARMVIRDVARVLD
+437 AKLILRD
-450 MPYAE
+450 
-455 ADKLAKMIPNEI
+455 LAKILKVDSNVFDKFIKNINSSLSLKENYQNEKV
-467 HITIKKAMEQN
+467 KKYIEMYS
-478 KELKELYD
+478 ELKNLYD
-486 TDEEIK
+486 ISYH
-492 KMLNIAMALEGM
+492 LEGLKKNT
-504 PRQAST
+504 ST
-510 HACGIVITKEPV
+510 HAAGVIISSEKLGKIIPISNEDGTLKTGIEMP
-522 VSYVPLY
+522 Y
-529 VRDGAISTQYIMT
+529 
-542 TLEELGLLKMDFLA
+542 LEKMGLLKMDFLA

-754 ANYPKEFMFYL
+754 ANYSKEFMFYL
-765 LENNKDISKCEKI
+765 LENNKDISKCEKM

-810 PLNIIRGLNDDI
+810 PLNIIRGLTDDI

-878 ILNYASIYSDGLGKP
+878 ILNYASIYSEGLGKP

-898 PEYDEAT
+898 PEYDDTT
-905 LREFEVLSY
+905 LREFEILSY

-949 KNIRTIKDKKGG
+949 KSIRTIKDKKGG

-989 LKVNELIRVNVKVS
+989 LKANELIIVNVKVS

>member
-1 MLQGKFVHLHVHSEF
+1 MKEKKLIPLKITTEY
-16 SLLDGA
+16 SLLKSL
-22 NRIKDLPVRAKE
+22 IKLPDLISFLLENNIKE
-34 LGMNAMAITDHG
+34 CAICDENLNG
-46 AMFGAIDF
+46 FMDF
-54 YKACKAN
+54 YLKCKEN
-61 DIKPIIG
+61 NIKPIIG
-68 CEVYVAPRNRKDKD
+68 LDTVYESMHIYVYAKNYLGYQELLKIDYLKDNMNLSYLENSNLLVIIPFKSIDIYEKLKYKDNVYIGFCNDIEKNNALLISDKIVYVDNVRCLFKKDISYLKYLKML
-82 PNLDARYS
+82 N
-90 HLILLAK
+90 
-97 DNQGY
+97 DNFVY
-102 KNLATLVSLGYTEG
+102 NDNA
-116 FYYKPRI
+116 YYKT
-123 DHEIIEKYH
+123 
-132 EGIICLSACLAG
+132 S
-144 EVNQAILAND
+144 
-154 MEKAKEVALWYKSIF
+154 SF
-169 GEDYYLEIQNNG
+169 EDIQTTYEFSKQINLEIPFDKKYIPKYNNSDNNYEYLKKLCILG
-181 IKEQVLANQKLIQLA
+181 LNKRFNGKVSNKYKERILY
-196 RELDIPLVATNDAH
+196 ELD
-210 YLKREDAYN
+210 
-219 HEVLLCIQ
+219 
-227 TGKRMTDEDRMKFD
+227 
-241 TDELYVKSPE
+241 
-251 EMSDYFKNVP
+251 
-261 DAIENTVKIAEKCN
+261 
-275 VEFEF
+275 
-280 GHTILPNYDVP
+280 
-291 QEFATHYDYLEKLT
+291 
-305 YDGLKNRYGENP
+305 
-317 SKEILERTEYELSVI
+317 VI
-332 KKMGYVDYFL
+332 NKMGFVDYFL
-342 IVWDYIHY
+342 IVYDYVLY
-350 AKTHNIPVG
+350 AKKNDIFVG
-359 PGRGSGAGSIVAYS
+359 PGRGSAAGSLVSYS
-373 IEITDIDPIQYNL
+373 LGITNIDPIKYDL
-386 IFERFLN
+386 LFERFLN
-393 PERISMPD
+393 INRKKMPD
-401 FDVDFCYEKRDKV
+401 IDINFESDKRINM
-414 IEYVEQ
+414 IEYVKN
-420 KYGKDHVS
+420 KYGFDKVAVGL
-428 QIITFGTMS
+428 TFNNYK
-437 ARMVIRDVARVLD
+437 AKLILRD
-450 MPYAE
+450 
-455 ADKLAKMIPNEI
+455 LAKLLKVDSNVFDKFIKNINSSLSLKENYQNEKV
-467 HITIKKAMEQN
+467 KKYIEMYS
-478 KELKELYD
+478 ELKNLYD
-486 TDEEIK
+486 ISYH
-492 KMLNIAMALEGM
+492 LEGLKKNT
-504 PRQAST
+504 ST
-510 HACGIVITKEPV
+510 HAAGVIISSEKLGKIIPISNEDGTLKTGIEMP
-522 VSYVPLY
+522 Y
-529 VRDGAISTQYIMT
+529 
-542 TLEELGLLKMDFLA
+542 LEKMGLLKMDFLA

-656 GATYGT
+656 GSTYGT

-670 KIFEKVGGYSLFE
+670 KIFEKIGGYSLFE

-841 VKTNSFLNNETY
+841 VKTNSFLNKETY

-898 PEYDEAT
+898 PEYDDTT
-905 LREFEVLSY
+905 LREFEILSY

-949 KNIRTIKDKKGG
+949 KSIRTIKDKKGG

-989 LKVNELIRVNVKVS
+989 LKANELIIVNVKVS

>member
-1 MLQGKFVHLHVHSEF
+1 MKEKKLIPLKITTEY
-16 SLLDGA
+16 SLLKSL
-22 NRIKDLPVRAKE
+22 IKLPDLISFLNENNIKE
-34 LGMNAMAITDHG
+34 CAICDENLNG
-46 AMFGAIDF
+46 FMDF
-54 YKACKAN
+54 YLKCKEN
-61 DIKPIIG
+61 NIKPIIG
-68 CEVYVAPRNRKDKD
+68 LDTVYESMHIYAYAKNYFGYQQLLKIDYLKNNMKLSYLENSNLLVIIPFKSIDIYEKLKYKDNVYIGFCNDIEKNNALLISDKIVYVDNVRCLYKKDIPYLKYLKML
-82 PNLDARYS
+82 N
-90 HLILLAK
+90 
-97 DNQGY
+97 DNFVY
-102 KNLATLVSLGYTEG
+102 NDNA
-116 FYYKPRI
+116 YYKT
-123 DHEIIEKYH
+123 
-132 EGIICLSACLAG
+132 S
-144 EVNQAILAND
+144 
-154 MEKAKEVALWYKSIF
+154 SF
-169 GEDYYLEIQNNG
+169 EDIQTTNEFSKQINLEIPFDKKYIPKFNNSDNNYEYLKKLCILG
-181 IKEQVLANQKLIQLA
+181 LNKRFNGKVSNKYKERILY
-196 RELDIPLVATNDAH
+196 ELD
-210 YLKREDAYN
+210 
-219 HEVLLCIQ
+219 
-227 TGKRMTDEDRMKFD
+227 
-241 TDELYVKSPE
+241 
-251 EMSDYFKNVP
+251 
-261 DAIENTVKIAEKCN
+261 
-275 VEFEF
+275 
-280 GHTILPNYDVP
+280 
-291 QEFATHYDYLEKLT
+291 
-305 YDGLKNRYGENP
+305 
-317 SKEILERTEYELSVI
+317 VI
-332 KKMGYVDYFL
+332 NKMGFVDYFL
-342 IVWDYIHY
+342 IVYDYVLY
-350 AKTHNIPVG
+350 AKKNDIFVG
-359 PGRGSGAGSIVAYS
+359 PGRGSAAGSLVSYS
-373 IEITDIDPIQYNL
+373 LGITNIDPIKYGL
-386 IFERFLN
+386 LFERFLN
-393 PERISMPD
+393 INRKKMPD
-401 FDVDFCYEKRDKV
+401 IDIDFESDKRINM
-414 IEYVEQ
+414 IEYVKN
-420 KYGKDHVS
+420 KYGFDKVAVGL
-428 QIITFGTMS
+428 TFNNYK
-437 ARMVIRDVARVLD
+437 AKLILRD
-450 MPYAE
+450 
-455 ADKLAKMIPNEI
+455 LAKLLKVDSNVFDKFIKNINSSLSLKENYQNEKV
-467 HITIKKAMEQN
+467 KKYIEMYS
-478 KELKELYD
+478 ELKNLYD
-486 TDEEIK
+486 ISYH
-492 KMLNIAMALEGM
+492 LEGLKKNT
-504 PRQAST
+504 ST
-510 HACGIVITKEPV
+510 HAAGVIISSEKLGKIIPISNEDGTLKTGIE
-522 VSYVPLY
+522 
-529 VRDGAISTQYIMT
+529 MT
-542 TLEELGLLKMDFLA
+542 YLEKMGLLKMDFLA

-637 YLKNKKEGINLTGD
+637 YLKNKKEGINLAGD
-651 LADIL
+651 LTDIL
-656 GATYGT
+656 GSTYGT

-841 VKTNSFLNNETY
+841 VKTNSFLNKETY

-878 ILNYASIYSDGLGKP
+878 ILNYASIYSEGLGKP
-893 ILIKY
+893 ILTKY
-898 PEYDEAT
+898 PEYDDTT
-905 LREFEVLSY
+905 LREFEILSY

-949 KNIRTIKDKKGG
+949 KSIRTIKDKKGG

>member
-1 MLQGKFVHLHVHSEF
+1 MKEKKLIPLKITTEY
-16 SLLDGA
+16 SLLKSL
-22 NRIKDLPVRAKE
+22 IKLPDLISFLLENNIKE
-34 LGMNAMAITDHG
+34 CAICDENLNG
-46 AMFGAIDF
+46 FMDF
-54 YKACKAN
+54 YLKCKEN
-61 DIKPIIG
+61 NIKPIIG
-68 CEVYVAPRNRKDKD
+68 LDTVYESMHIYVYAKNYLGYQELLKIDYLKDNMNLSYLENSNLLVIIPFKSIDIYEKLKYKDNVYIGFCNDIEKNNALLISDKIVYVDNVRCLFKKDISYLKYLKML
-82 PNLDARYS
+82 N
-90 HLILLAK
+90 
-97 DNQGY
+97 DNFVY
-102 KNLATLVSLGYTEG
+102 NDNA
-116 FYYKPRI
+116 YYKT
-123 DHEIIEKYH
+123 
-132 EGIICLSACLAG
+132 S
-144 EVNQAILAND
+144 
-154 MEKAKEVALWYKSIF
+154 SF
-169 GEDYYLEIQNNG
+169 EDIQTTYEFSKQINLEIPFDKKYIPKYNNSDNNYEYLKKLCILG
-181 IKEQVLANQKLIQLA
+181 LNKRFNGKVSNKYKERILY
-196 RELDIPLVATNDAH
+196 ELD
-210 YLKREDAYN
+210 
-219 HEVLLCIQ
+219 
-227 TGKRMTDEDRMKFD
+227 
-241 TDELYVKSPE
+241 
-251 EMSDYFKNVP
+251 
-261 DAIENTVKIAEKCN
+261 
-275 VEFEF
+275 
-280 GHTILPNYDVP
+280 
-291 QEFATHYDYLEKLT
+291 
-305 YDGLKNRYGENP
+305 
-317 SKEILERTEYELSVI
+317 VI
-332 KKMGYVDYFL
+332 NKMGFVDYFL
-342 IVWDYIHY
+342 IVYDYVLY
-350 AKTHNIPVG
+350 AKKNDIFVG
-359 PGRGSGAGSIVAYS
+359 PGRGSAAGSLVSYS
-373 IEITDIDPIQYNL
+373 LGITNIDPIKYDL
-386 IFERFLN
+386 LFERFLN
-393 PERISMPD
+393 INRKKMPD
-401 FDVDFCYEKRDKV
+401 IDIDFESDKRINM
-414 IEYVEQ
+414 IEYVKN
-420 KYGKDHVS
+420 KYGFDKVAVGL
-428 QIITFGTMS
+428 TFNNYK
-437 ARMVIRDVARVLD
+437 AKLILRD
-450 MPYAE
+450 
-455 ADKLAKMIPNEI
+455 LAKLLKVDSNVFDKFIKNINSSLSLKENYQNEKV
-467 HITIKKAMEQN
+467 KKYIEMYS
-478 KELKELYD
+478 ELKNLYD
-486 TDEEIK
+486 ISYH
-492 KMLNIAMALEGM
+492 LEGLKKNT
-504 PRQAST
+504 ST
-510 HACGIVITKEPV
+510 HAAGVIISSEKLGKIIPISNEDGTLKTGIEMP
-522 VSYVPLY
+522 Y
-529 VRDGAISTQYIMT
+529 
-542 TLEELGLLKMDFLA
+542 LEKMGLLKMDFLA

-651 LADIL
+651 LTDIL
-656 GATYGT
+656 GSTYGT
-662 IIYQEQVM
+662 IIYQEPVM
-670 KIFEKVGGYSLFE
+670 KIFEKVGGYSLFD

-710 IKNGYS
+710 IKNGYT
-716 KEFVEKLFNKIKE
+716 KEFLEKLFNKIKE

-841 VKTNSFLNNETY
+841 VKTNSFLNKETY

-868 KQTMIKNIDV
+868 KQTMLKNIDV

-905 LREFEVLSY
+905 LREFEILSY

-949 KNIRTIKDKKGG
+949 KSIRTIKDKKGG

-989 LKVNELIRVNVKVS
+989 LKANELIIVNVKVS

>member
-1 MLQGKFVHLHVHSEF
+1 MEEKKLIPLKITTEY
-16 SLLDGA
+16 SLLKSL
-22 NRIKDLPVRAKE
+22 IKLPDLISFLNENNIKE
-34 LGMNAMAITDHG
+34 CAICDENLNG
-46 AMFGAIDF
+46 FMDF
-54 YKACKAN
+54 YLKCKEN
-61 DIKPIIG
+61 NIKPIIG
-68 CEVYVAPRNRKDKD
+68 LDTVYESMHIYVYAKNYLGYQELLKIDYLKDNMNLSYLENPNLLVIIPFKSIDIYEKLKYKDNVYIGFCNDIEKNNALLISDKIVYVDNVRCLYKKDIPYLKYLKML
-82 PNLDARYS
+82 N
-90 HLILLAK
+90 
-97 DNQGY
+97 DNFVY
-102 KNLATLVSLGYTEG
+102 NDNA
-116 FYYKPRI
+116 YYKT
-123 DHEIIEKYH
+123 
-132 EGIICLSACLAG
+132 S
-144 EVNQAILAND
+144 
-154 MEKAKEVALWYKSIF
+154 SF
-169 GEDYYLEIQNNG
+169 EDIQTTNEFSKQINLEIPFDKKYIPKYNNSDNNYEYLKKLCILG
-181 IKEQVLANQKLIQLA
+181 LNKRFNGKVSNKYKERILY
-196 RELDIPLVATNDAH
+196 ELD
-210 YLKREDAYN
+210 
-219 HEVLLCIQ
+219 
-227 TGKRMTDEDRMKFD
+227 
-241 TDELYVKSPE
+241 
-251 EMSDYFKNVP
+251 
-261 DAIENTVKIAEKCN
+261 
-275 VEFEF
+275 
-280 GHTILPNYDVP
+280 
-291 QEFATHYDYLEKLT
+291 
-305 YDGLKNRYGENP
+305 
-317 SKEILERTEYELSVI
+317 VI
-332 KKMGYVDYFL
+332 NKMGFVDYFL
-342 IVWDYIHY
+342 IVYDYVLY
-350 AKTHNIPVG
+350 AKKNDIFVG
-359 PGRGSGAGSIVAYS
+359 PGRGSAAGSLVSYS
-373 IEITDIDPIQYNL
+373 LGITNIDPIKYDL
-386 IFERFLN
+386 LFERFLN
-393 PERISMPD
+393 INRKKMPD
-401 FDVDFCYEKRDKV
+401 IDIDFESDKRINM
-414 IEYVEQ
+414 IEYVKN
-420 KYGKDHVS
+420 KYGFDKVAVGL
-428 QIITFGTMS
+428 TFNNYK
-437 ARMVIRDVARVLD
+437 AKLILRD
-450 MPYAE
+450 
-455 ADKLAKMIPNEI
+455 LAKLLKVDSNVFDKFIKNINSSLSLKENYQNEKV
-467 HITIKKAMEQN
+467 KKYIEMYS
-478 KELKELYD
+478 ELKNLYD
-486 TDEEIK
+486 ISYH
-492 KMLNIAMALEGM
+492 LEGLKKNT
-504 PRQAST
+504 ST
-510 HACGIVITKEPV
+510 HAAGVIISSEKLGKIIPISNEDGTLKTGIEMP
-522 VSYVPLY
+522 Y
-529 VRDGAISTQYIMT
+529 
-542 TLEELGLLKMDFLA
+542 LEKMGLLKMDFLA

-656 GATYGT
+656 GSTYGT

-893 ILIKY
+893 ILTKY

-905 LREFEVLSY
+905 LREFEILSY

>member
-1 MLQGKFVHLHVHSEF
+1 MKEKKLIPLKITTEY
-16 SLLDGA
+16 SLLKSL
-22 NRIKDLPVRAKE
+22 IKLPDLISFLNENNIKE
-34 LGMNAMAITDHG
+34 CAICDENLNG
-46 AMFGAIDF
+46 FMDF
-54 YKACKAN
+54 YLKCKEN
-61 DIKPIIG
+61 NIKPIIG
-68 CEVYVAPRNRKDKD
+68 LDTVYESMHIYVYAKNYLGYQELLKIDYLKDNMNLSYLENSNLLVIIPFKSIDIYEKLKYKDNVYIGFCNDIEKNNALLISDKIVYVDNVRCLYKKDITYLKYLKML
-82 PNLDARYS
+82 N
-90 HLILLAK
+90 
-97 DNQGY
+97 DNFVYNDNAYY
-102 KNLATLVSLGYTEG
+102 KNSTLENIKTTYEFS
-116 FYYKPRI
+116 KQI
-123 DHEIIEKYH
+123 
-132 EGIICLSACLAG
+132 
-144 EVNQAILAND
+144 N
-154 MEKAKEVALWYKSIF
+154 
-169 GEDYYLEIQNNG
+169 LEIPFDKKYIPKFNNSDNNYEYLKKLCILG
-181 IKEQVLANQKLIQLA
+181 LNKRFNGKVSNKYKERILY
-196 RELDIPLVATNDAH
+196 ELD
-210 YLKREDAYN
+210 
-219 HEVLLCIQ
+219 
-227 TGKRMTDEDRMKFD
+227 
-241 TDELYVKSPE
+241 
-251 EMSDYFKNVP
+251 
-261 DAIENTVKIAEKCN
+261 
-275 VEFEF
+275 
-280 GHTILPNYDVP
+280 
-291 QEFATHYDYLEKLT
+291 
-305 YDGLKNRYGENP
+305 
-317 SKEILERTEYELSVI
+317 VI
-332 KKMGYVDYFL
+332 NKMGFVDYFL
-342 IVWDYIHY
+342 IVYDYVLY
-350 AKTHNIPVG
+350 AKKNDIFVG
-359 PGRGSGAGSIVAYS
+359 PGRGSAAGSLVSYS
-373 IEITDIDPIQYNL
+373 LGITDIDPIKYDL
-386 IFERFLN
+386 LFERFLN
-393 PERISMPD
+393 INRKKMPD
-401 FDVDFCYEKRDKV
+401 IDIDFESDKRINM
-414 IEYVEQ
+414 IEYVKN
-420 KYGKDHVS
+420 KYGFDKVAVGL
-428 QIITFGTMS
+428 TFNNYK
-437 ARMVIRDVARVLD
+437 AKLILRD
-450 MPYAE
+450 
-455 ADKLAKMIPNEI
+455 LAKLLKVDSNVFDKFIKNINSSLSLKENYQNEKV
-467 HITIKKAMEQN
+467 KKYIEMYS
-478 KELKELYD
+478 ELKNLYD
-486 TDEEIK
+486 ISYH
-492 KMLNIAMALEGM
+492 LEGLKKNT
-504 PRQAST
+504 ST
-510 HACGIVITKEPV
+510 HAAGVIISSEKLGKIIPISNEDGTLKTGIEMP
-522 VSYVPLY
+522 Y
-529 VRDGAISTQYIMT
+529 
-542 TLEELGLLKMDFLA
+542 LEKMGLLKMDFLA

-656 GATYGT
+656 GSTYGT

-831 NGFNDIFDFF
+831 NDFNDIFDFF

-893 ILIKY
+893 ILTKY
-898 PEYDEAT
+898 PEYDDTT
-905 LREFEVLSY
+905 LREFEILSY